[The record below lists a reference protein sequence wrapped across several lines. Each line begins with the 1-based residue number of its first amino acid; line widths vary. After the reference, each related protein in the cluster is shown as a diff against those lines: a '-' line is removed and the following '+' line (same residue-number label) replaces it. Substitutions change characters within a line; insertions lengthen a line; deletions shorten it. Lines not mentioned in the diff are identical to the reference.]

1 MALVIA
7 DRVKETTTTTGTG
20 TINLAGAASGFQ
32 SFVSGVGTTN
42 TTYYAITDANGAWE
56 IGIGTV
62 TDASPDT
69 LSRTTILA
77 SSTGAK
83 LSLSTGTHTVF
94 GTYPADAAVHLDAG
108 VNLTYGGVVI
118 ASGSAADG
126 AVQSTTALTNGQ
138 LLIGRTGNTP
148 STATLTGGTGV
159 DVTSASGSIT
169 VYLDLSEL
177 TTSTSDADGDYFV
190 VVDTDDNSK
199 KLTKAN
205 IDLNGFGGNLDVDR
219 GGTGAT
225 SFTDGGVLLGSGT
238 SAITAMAVLADGEII
253 IGDGTTDPVAL
264 AAFSASDGSLKVEY
278 GGTGAATLTDGGIL
292 VGAGTSAITALD
304 VLTNGQLLIGDG
316 SGAPAAGTLTAGE
329 GIDITNGAGSIE
341 ILGEDATT
349 SNKGIASFHTDNFSV
364 SSGAVTIKD
373 GGVDLAAEVTG
384 VLPVANGGTGGLA
397 SGSLLIGDGSGA
409 AAAAGLTAGE
419 GIDIST
425 GAGSIT
431 IDCEVA
437 TTSNLGVASFDTNH
451 FTVSSGA
458 VTIKAESIDLT
469 ADVTGVLPTANGGV
483 GALSNGQL
491 LIGSGGTGA
500 AGTLTAGE
508 GIDVTNA
515 AGSITIDGEDATTSN
530 KGIASFSS
538 DNFAVSSGA
547 VTIKDAGVD
556 LTAEVTGVLPTANG
570 GVGALSNGQL
580 LIGSGGTGTA
590 ATLTAGEGIDIT
602 TGAGSIEILGEN
614 ASTSNKGIASFNS
627 DQFSVSSGAVS
638 LVTGSSAGNILVCG
652 EGQTLSENDYIKVDS
667 GGGAVGRSYG
677 DTKTDLSLNN
687 VENTALSTWA
697 GSSNLTTVGVIGS
710 GSWNGDP
717 IDSSYISTSFA
728 NSKQDTLTFGQSSGN
743 ALKTEEAI
751 AENKVLVGGASNVK
765 ARSYSELKGDMSMGN
780 VENIAVSTYAGSTNM
795 TTMGTITTGTW
806 SATTIAINKGGTG
819 QTSYSNGEILVGG
832 DSGLAKTTITAGEG
846 IDVTNGDGTIEV
858 SGEDATSSNKG
869 IASFSTDNFSVSS
882 GAVTIKAGGV
892 DLTAEVTG
900 TLPLGNGGTGVTSLD
915 DITSANNLLT
925 VGAGAATIINGDVTL
940 TVNEGNF
947 NLDNI
952 GGVLGL
958 TDQVTGTLPI
968 ANGGTG
974 ATALDDITS
983 ANNLLTVGAG
993 ADTIIGGDVTLTVN
1007 EANIDHDAL
1016 TNFVANEHVDHSS
1029 VSITT
1034 GDGLTGGGDITSTRT
1049 LSVDLKSNGGLVIES
1064 EKVAVDLAASSIT
1077 GTLAVGDGG
1086 TGATT
1091 LNNLITLG
1099 THTTGNYVATVADA
1113 GEGTITVSGSGSET
1127 AAVTLDIADD
1137 SINSQHYVDG
1147 SIDTAHIADDQVT
1160 LAKMAGL
1167 ARGSIIYGNAS
1178 GDPAALSIGSDNYVL
1193 TSDGTDIAWEAAAS
1207 GGMSQFILEDDGGDE
1222 VSISNNEEVK
1232 FIGAGITTNWTDTS
1246 DGSDGDPFDMTFTID
1261 AAQTLITSI
1270 FATDLK
1276 LGEDNETKID
1286 FEDANQINFYTD
1298 NTKRMTLESSGA
1310 LTLTKA
1316 VYHPLAN
1323 AEEEPENDATLDFD
1337 LRKANYFDVELNAN
1351 ITDIDFKYGAI
1362 GQRFMIRFEQDAST
1376 GPYTIAWNA
1385 VTMDFDGGGSA
1396 VAVTISWPGGTAP
1409 TMTATDDKADT
1420 YGFVVRAEGHMDGFV
1435 IGQNMPVNDN

>member
-118 ASGSAADG
+118 ASGSDADG

-159 DVTSASGSIT
+159 DVTNASGSIT

-225 SFTDGGVLLGSGT
+225 SLTDGGVLLGSGT
-238 SAITAMAVLADGEII
+238 SPITAMAVLADGEII

-384 VLPVANGGTGGLA
+384 VLPVANGGSGGLA
-397 SGSLLIGDGSGA
+397 SGNLLIGDGSGA
-409 AAAAGLTAGE
+409 ATAAELTAGE
-419 GIDIST
+419 GIDVTS
-425 GAGSIT
+425 ASGSIT

-458 VTIKAESIDLT
+458 VTIKAASIDLT

-491 LIGSGGTGA
+491 LIGSGGTGT

-508 GIDVTNA
+508 GIDITNG

-638 LVTGSSAGNILVCG
+638 LVTGSSAGNVIVCADG
-652 EGQTLSENDYIKVDS
+652 ETLSENDYIKVDS

-697 GSSNLTTVGVIGS
+697 GSTNLTTVGTINS

-728 NSKQDTLTFGQSSGN
+728 NSKQDALTFGHSSGN

-751 AENKVLVGGASNVK
+751 AENKVLLGGASNVK
-765 ARSYSELKGDMSMGN
+765 GRTFAELKGDMSMGN

-806 SATTIAINKGGTG
+806 NATTIAPTKGGTG

-832 DSGLAKTTITAGEG
+832 DSGLAKATITAGEG
-846 IDVTNGDGTIEV
+846 IDITNGDGTITID
-858 SGEDATSSNKG
+858 GEDATSSNKG

-900 TLPLGNGGTGVTSLD
+900 TLPLGNGGTGATS
-915 DITSANNLLT
+915 
-925 VGAGAATIINGDVTL
+925 
-940 TVNEGNF
+940 
-947 NLDNI
+947 
-952 GGVLGL
+952 
-958 TDQVTGTLPI
+958 
-968 ANGGTG
+968 
-974 ATALDDITS
+974 LDDITS

-1007 EANIDHDAL
+1007 EGNFDLDNIGGVL
-1016 TNFVANEHVDHSS
+1016 
-1029 VSITT
+1029 
-1034 GDGLTGGGDITSTRT
+1034 GLTDQ
-1049 LSVDLKSNGGLVIES
+1049 V
-1064 EKVAVDLAASSIT
+1064 T
-1077 GTLAVGDGG
+1077 GTLPVANGG

-1113 GEGTITVSGSGSET
+1113 GDGTITVSGSGSEA

-1147 SIDTAHIADDQVT
+1147 SIDTAHIGDLQVTTAKIAADAVTGAKIADDAVDSEHYVDGSIDTAHIGDDQVTYAKMQHTSTDNRVLGAASAGAIGEVQVATDMIADDAVTYAKMQHTGTANRVLGAATAGAIGEVQVATAMIADDAVDGTKIADDAIDSEHYTDGSIDTAHIGDLQVTTGKIAADAITGAKLADDAVDSEHYTDGSIDTAHIADDQVT

-1167 ARGSIIYGNAS
+1167 TRGSIIYGNAS
-1178 GDPAALSIGSDNYVL
+1178 GNPAALSVGSNTYVL
-1193 TSDGTDIAWEAAAS
+1193 TSDGTDISWAS
-1207 GGMSQFILEDDGGDE
+1207 ASSGSARSVSGDTDNGVITWKTSDNTFVVESNLLFDGDKITITGGIKTNIESATDGSTVTFDLDTANTHTVTLAGNRE
-1222 VSISNNEEVK
+1222 LAISNEDAGQK
-1232 FIGAGITTNWTDTS
+1232 FIINLVQ
-1246 DGSDGDPFDMTFTID
+1246 DGSGSKTVTWFSTIKW
-1261 AAQTLITSI
+1261 A
-1270 FATDLK
+1270 
-1276 LGEDNETKID
+1276 
-1286 FEDANQINFYTD
+1286 
-1298 NTKRMTLESSGA
+1298 
-1310 LTLTKA
+1310 
-1316 VYHPLAN
+1316 
-1323 AEEEPENDATLDFD
+1323 
-1337 LRKANYFDVELNAN
+1337 
-1351 ITDIDFKYGAI
+1351 
-1362 GQRFMIRFEQDAST
+1362 
-1376 GPYTIAWNA
+1376 
-1385 VTMDFDGGGSA
+1385 GGSA
-1396 VAVTISWPGGTAP
+1396 PTLTTTAN
-1409 TMTATDDKADT
+1409 KADSF
-1420 YGFVVRAEGHMDGFV
+1420 GFLCTGTDAYYGFV
-1435 IGQNMPVNDN
+1435 IGQNI

>member
-7 DRVKETTTTTGTG
+7 DRVKETTTTTGTS
-20 TINLAGAASGFQ
+20 NLELACASSGFQ
-32 SFVSGVGTTN
+32 SFVSGIGTTN
-42 TTYYAITDANGAWE
+42 TTYYGLIDANGAWE

-83 LSLSTGTHTVF
+83 LSLSSGTHTVF
-94 GTYPADAAVHLDAG
+94 STYPSDRAVYMASAVSSLTENGVLLGVGSDADAAI
-108 VNLTYGGVVI
+108 T
-118 ASGSAADG
+118 
-126 AVQSTTALTNGQ
+126 
-138 LLIGRTGNTP
+138 
-148 STATLTGGTGV
+148 STAALGDGQIVIGATSGAPAPATITGGTGV
-159 DVTSASGSIT
+159 DITNGTNSIT
-169 VYLDLSEL
+169 VYLDLNEL
-177 TTSTSDADGDYFV
+177 TTSTSDGDGDYFV
-190 VVDTDDNSK
+190 VVDTSGNSK
-199 KLTKAN
+199 KLTKTN

-225 SFTDGGVLLGSGT
+225 SLTDGGVLLGSGT
-238 SAITAMAVLADGEII
+238 GAITAMAVLANGEII

-264 AAFSASDGSLKVEY
+264 AAFSASDGTLKVEY

-292 VGAGTSAITALD
+292 VGAGTGAITALD

-316 SGAPAAGTLTAGE
+316 SGAPAAATLTAGE

-384 VLPVANGGTGGLA
+384 VLPVANGGSGGLA

-409 AAAAGLTAGE
+409 ATAAELTAGE
-419 GIDIST
+419 GIDVTS
-425 GAGSIT
+425 ASGSIT

-437 TTSNLGVASFDTNH
+437 TTSNLGVASFDTDH
-451 FTVSSGA
+451 FTVSTGA
-458 VTIKAESIDLT
+458 VTIKAASIDLT
-469 ADVTGVLPTANGGV
+469 AD
-483 GALSNGQL
+483 
-491 LIGSGGTGA
+491 
-500 AGTLTAGE
+500 
-508 GIDVTNA
+508 
-515 AGSITIDGEDATTSN
+515 
-530 KGIASFSS
+530 
-538 DNFAVSSGA
+538 
-547 VTIKDAGVD
+547 
-556 LTAEVTGVLPTANG
+556 VTGVLPTANG

-590 ATLTAGEGIDIT
+590 ATLTAGEGIDVTNGAGSIT
-602 TGAGSIEILGEN
+602 ILAEDATTSNKGIASFSSDNFAVSSGAVTIKDGGVDLTAEVTGVLPAANGGTGSLSNGQLLIGDGSGAPTAATLTAGEGIDITNGSGSIEILGEN

-638 LVTGSSAGNILVCG
+638 LVTGSSSGNVIVCG
-652 EGQTLSENDYIKVDS
+652 DGGDLSENDFIKVDS

-677 DTKTDLSLNN
+677 DTKVDLSLNN

-697 GSSNLTTVGVIGS
+697 GSSNLTTVGTINS

-717 IDSSYISTSFA
+717 IDSSYISTSFI
-728 NSKQDTLTFGQSSGN
+728 NSKQDTLTFGHSSGN

-751 AENKVLVGGASNVK
+751 AENKVLLGGASNVK
-765 ARSYSELKGDMSMGN
+765 GRTFAELKGDMSMGN
-780 VENIAVSTYAGSTNM
+780 VENIAISTYAGSTNM
-795 TTMGTITTGTW
+795 VTMGTVTTGTW
-806 SATTIAINKGGTG
+806 SATTIAANKGGTG

-846 IDVTNGDGTIEV
+846 IDVTNGDGTIEI

-900 TLPLGNGGTGVTSLD
+900 TLPVGNGGTGVTSLD

-947 NLDNI
+947 DLDNI

-958 TDQVTGTLPI
+958 TDQVTGTLPV

-993 ADTIIGGDVTLTVN
+993 ADTVIGGDVTLTVN

-1016 TNFVANEHVDHSS
+1016 TNFVTNEHVNHTS
-1029 VSITT
+1029 VTLT
-1034 GDGLTGGGDITSTRT
+1034 AGDGLTGGGDISANRT
-1049 LSVDLKSNGGLVIES
+1049 FAVSVDDSTIE
-1064 EKVAVDLAASSIT
+1064 
-1077 GTLAVGDGG
+1077 
-1086 TGATT
+1086 
-1091 LNNLITLG
+1091 
-1099 THTTGNYVATVADA
+1099 
-1113 GEGTITVSGSGSET
+1113 
-1127 AAVTLDIADD
+1127 
-1137 SINSQHYVDG
+1137 INSDSLRVKDNG
-1147 SIDTAHIADDQVT
+1147 IT

-1167 ARGSIIYGNAS
+1167 TRGSIIYGDAS
-1178 GDPAALSIGSDNYVL
+1178 GDPAALAAGSDTYVL
-1193 TSDGTDIAWEAAAS
+1193 TSDGTDIAWAAAA
-1207 GGMSQFILEDDGGDE
+1207 GGGSMSQFILEDDSGDE

-1232 FIGAGITTNWTDTS
+1232 FIGAGITTNWTDVS
-1246 DGSDGDPFDMTFTID
+1246 PGSDGDPFDLTFTID

-1286 FEDANQINFYTD
+1286 FEDVNQINFYTD

-1323 AEEEPENDATLDFD
+1323 AEEEPENDVTLDFD
-1337 LRKANYFDVELNAN
+1337 LRKANYFDVELNSN

-1362 GQRFMIRFEQDAST
+1362 GQRFMIRFEQDASS
-1376 GPYTIAWNA
+1376 GPYTIAWDA

>member
-7 DRVKETTTTTGTG
+7 DRVKETTTTTGTS
-20 TINLAGAASGFQ
+20 NLELAGAASGFQ
-32 SFVSGVGTTN
+32 SFVSGIGTTN
-42 TTYYAITDANGAWE
+42 TTYYGLIDANGAWE

-83 LSLSTGTHTVF
+83 LSLSSGTHTVF
-94 GTYPADAAVHLDAG
+94 STYPSDRAVYMASAVSSLTENGVLLGVGSDADAAI
-108 VNLTYGGVVI
+108 T
-118 ASGSAADG
+118 
-126 AVQSTTALTNGQ
+126 
-138 LLIGRTGNTP
+138 
-148 STATLTGGTGV
+148 STAALGDGQIVIGATSGAPAPATITGGTGV
-159 DVTSASGSIT
+159 DITNGTNSIT
-169 VYLDLSEL
+169 VYLDLNEL
-177 TTSTSDADGDYFV
+177 TTSTSDGDGDYFV
-190 VVDTDDNSK
+190 VVDTSGNSK
-199 KLTKAN
+199 KLTKTN

-225 SFTDGGVLLGSGT
+225 SLTDGGVLLGSGT
-238 SAITAMAVLADGEII
+238 GAITAMAVLANGEII

-264 AAFSASDGSLKVEY
+264 AAFSASDGTLKVEY

-292 VGAGTSAITALD
+292 VGAGTGAITALD

-316 SGAPAAGTLTAGE
+316 SGAPAAATLTAGE

-384 VLPVANGGTGGLA
+384 VLPVANGGSGGLA

-409 AAAAGLTAGE
+409 ATAAELTAGE
-419 GIDIST
+419 GIDVTS
-425 GAGSIT
+425 ASGSIT

-437 TTSNLGVASFDTNH
+437 TTSNLGVASFDTDH
-451 FTVSSGA
+451 FTVSTGA
-458 VTIKAESIDLT
+458 VTIKAASIDLT
-469 ADVTGVLPTANGGV
+469 AD
-483 GALSNGQL
+483 
-491 LIGSGGTGA
+491 
-500 AGTLTAGE
+500 
-508 GIDVTNA
+508 
-515 AGSITIDGEDATTSN
+515 
-530 KGIASFSS
+530 
-538 DNFAVSSGA
+538 
-547 VTIKDAGVD
+547 
-556 LTAEVTGVLPTANG
+556 VTGVLPTANG

-590 ATLTAGEGIDIT
+590 ATLTAGEGIDVTNGAGSIT
-602 TGAGSIEILGEN
+602 ILAEDATTSNKGIASFSSDNFAVSSGAVTIKDGGVDLTAEVTGVLPAANGGTGSLSNGQLLIGDGSGAPTAATLTAGEGIDITNGSGSIEILGEN

-638 LVTGSSAGNILVCG
+638 LVTGSSSGNVIVCG
-652 EGQTLSENDYIKVDS
+652 DGGDLSENDFIKVDS

-677 DTKTDLSLNN
+677 DTKVDLSLNN

-697 GSSNLTTVGVIGS
+697 GSSNLTTVGTINS

-717 IDSSYISTSFA
+717 IDSSYISTSFI
-728 NSKQDTLTFGQSSGN
+728 NSKQDTLTFGHSSGN

-751 AENKVLVGGASNVK
+751 AENKVLLGGASNVK
-765 ARSYSELKGDMSMGN
+765 GRTFAELKGDMSMGN
-780 VENIAVSTYAGSTNM
+780 VENIAISTYAGSTNM
-795 TTMGTITTGTW
+795 VTMGTVTTGTW
-806 SATTIAINKGGTG
+806 SATTIAANKGGTG

-846 IDVTNGDGTIEV
+846 IDVTNGDGTIEI

-900 TLPLGNGGTGVTSLD
+900 TLPVGNGGTGVTSLD

-947 NLDNI
+947 DLDNI

-958 TDQVTGTLPI
+958 TDQVTGTLPV

-993 ADTIIGGDVTLTVN
+993 ADTVIGGDVTLTVN

-1016 TNFVANEHVDHSS
+1016 TNFVTNEHVNHTS
-1029 VSITT
+1029 VTLT
-1034 GDGLTGGGDITSTRT
+1034 AGDGLTGGGDISANRT
-1049 LSVDLKSNGGLVIES
+1049 FAVSVDDSTIE
-1064 EKVAVDLAASSIT
+1064 
-1077 GTLAVGDGG
+1077 
-1086 TGATT
+1086 
-1091 LNNLITLG
+1091 
-1099 THTTGNYVATVADA
+1099 
-1113 GEGTITVSGSGSET
+1113 
-1127 AAVTLDIADD
+1127 
-1137 SINSQHYVDG
+1137 INSDSLRVKDNG
-1147 SIDTAHIADDQVT
+1147 IT

-1167 ARGSIIYGNAS
+1167 TRGSIIYGDAS
-1178 GDPAALSIGSDNYVL
+1178 GDPAALAAGSDTYVL
-1193 TSDGTDIAWEAAAS
+1193 TSDGTDIAWAAAA
-1207 GGMSQFILEDDGGDE
+1207 GGGSMSQFILEDDSGDE

-1232 FIGAGITTNWTDTS
+1232 FIGAGITTNWTDVS
-1246 DGSDGDPFDMTFTID
+1246 PGSDGDPFDLTFTID

-1286 FEDANQINFYTD
+1286 FEDVNQINFYTD

-1323 AEEEPENDATLDFD
+1323 AEEEPENDVTLDFD
-1337 LRKANYFDVELNAN
+1337 LRKANYFDVELNSN

-1362 GQRFMIRFEQDAST
+1362 GQRFMIRFEQDASS
-1376 GPYTIAWNA
+1376 GPYTIAWDA

-1409 TMTATDDKADT
+1409 TMTATDDKADP

>member
-118 ASGSAADG
+118 ASGSDADG

-159 DVTSASGSIT
+159 DVTNASGSIT

-225 SFTDGGVLLGSGT
+225 SLTDGGVLLGSGT
-238 SAITAMAVLADGEII
+238 SPITAMAVLADGEII

-384 VLPVANGGTGGLA
+384 VLPVANGGSGGLA

-409 AAAAGLTAGE
+409 ATAAELTAGE
-419 GIDIST
+419 GIDVTS
-425 GAGSIT
+425 ASGSIT

-458 VTIKAESIDLT
+458 VTIKAASIDLT

-491 LIGSGGTGA
+491 LIGSGGTGT

-508 GIDVTNA
+508 GIDITNG

-638 LVTGSSAGNILVCG
+638 LVTGSSAGNVIVCADG
-652 EGQTLSENDYIKVDS
+652 ETLSENDFIKVDS

-697 GSSNLTTVGVIGS
+697 GSTNLTTVGTINS

-728 NSKQDTLTFGQSSGN
+728 NSKQDALTFGHSSGN

-751 AENKVLVGGASNVK
+751 AENKVLLGGASNVK
-765 ARSYSELKGDMSMGN
+765 GRTFAELKGDMSMGN

-806 SATTIAINKGGTG
+806 NATTIAPTKGGTG

-846 IDVTNGDGTIEV
+846 IDVTNGDGTIEI

-900 TLPLGNGGTGVTSLD
+900 TLPLGNGGTGATS
-915 DITSANNLLT
+915 
-925 VGAGAATIINGDVTL
+925 
-940 TVNEGNF
+940 
-947 NLDNI
+947 
-952 GGVLGL
+952 
-958 TDQVTGTLPI
+958 
-968 ANGGTG
+968 
-974 ATALDDITS
+974 LDDITS

-1007 EANIDHDAL
+1007 EGNFDLDNIGGVL
-1016 TNFVANEHVDHSS
+1016 
-1029 VSITT
+1029 
-1034 GDGLTGGGDITSTRT
+1034 GLTDQ
-1049 LSVDLKSNGGLVIES
+1049 V
-1064 EKVAVDLAASSIT
+1064 T
-1077 GTLAVGDGG
+1077 GTLPVANGG

-1113 GEGTITVSGSGSET
+1113 GDGTITVSGSGSEA

-1147 SIDTAHIADDQVT
+1147 SIDTAHIGDLQVTTAKIAADAVTGAKIADDAVDSEHYVDGSIDTAHIGDDQVTYAKMQHTSTDNRVLGAASAGAIGEVQVATDMIADDAVTYAKMQHTGTANRVLGAATAGAIGEVQVATAMIADDAVDGTKIADDAIDSEHYTDGSIDTAHIGDLQVTTGKIAADAITGAKLADDAVDSEHYTDGSIDTAHIADDQVT

-1167 ARGSIIYGNAS
+1167 TRGSIIYGNAS
-1178 GDPAALSIGSDNYVL
+1178 GNPAALSVGSNTYVL
-1193 TSDGTDIAWEAAAS
+1193 TSDGTDISWAS
-1207 GGMSQFILEDDGGDE
+1207 ASSGSARSVSGDTDNGVITWKTSDNTFVVESNLLFDGDKITITGGIKTNIESATDGSTVTFDLDTANTHTVTLAGNRE
-1222 VSISNNEEVK
+1222 LAISNEDAGQK
-1232 FIGAGITTNWTDTS
+1232 FIINLVQ
-1246 DGSDGDPFDMTFTID
+1246 DGSGSKTVTWFSTIKW
-1261 AAQTLITSI
+1261 A
-1270 FATDLK
+1270 
-1276 LGEDNETKID
+1276 
-1286 FEDANQINFYTD
+1286 
-1298 NTKRMTLESSGA
+1298 
-1310 LTLTKA
+1310 
-1316 VYHPLAN
+1316 
-1323 AEEEPENDATLDFD
+1323 
-1337 LRKANYFDVELNAN
+1337 
-1351 ITDIDFKYGAI
+1351 
-1362 GQRFMIRFEQDAST
+1362 
-1376 GPYTIAWNA
+1376 
-1385 VTMDFDGGGSA
+1385 GGSA
-1396 VAVTISWPGGTAP
+1396 PTLTTTAN
-1409 TMTATDDKADT
+1409 KADSF
-1420 YGFVVRAEGHMDGFV
+1420 GFLCTGTDAYYGFV
-1435 IGQNMPVNDN
+1435 IGQNI

>member
-7 DRVKETTTTTGTG
+7 DRVKETTTTTGTS
-20 TINLAGAASGFQ
+20 NLELAGAASGFQ
-32 SFVSGVGTTN
+32 SFVSGIGTTN
-42 TTYYAITDANGAWE
+42 TTYYGLIDANGAWE

-83 LSLSTGTHTVF
+83 LSLSSGTHTVF
-94 GTYPADAAVHLDAG
+94 STYPSDRAVYMASAVSSLTENGVLLGVGSDADAAI
-108 VNLTYGGVVI
+108 T
-118 ASGSAADG
+118 
-126 AVQSTTALTNGQ
+126 
-138 LLIGRTGNTP
+138 
-148 STATLTGGTGV
+148 STAALGDGQIVIGATSGAPAPATITGGTGV
-159 DVTSASGSIT
+159 DITNGTNSIT
-169 VYLDLSEL
+169 VYLDLNEL
-177 TTSTSDADGDYFV
+177 TTSTSDGDGDYFV
-190 VVDTDDNSK
+190 VVDTSGNSK
-199 KLTKAN
+199 KLTKTN

-225 SFTDGGVLLGSGT
+225 SLTDGGVLLGSGT
-238 SAITAMAVLADGEII
+238 GAITAMAVLANGEII

-264 AAFSASDGSLKVEY
+264 AAFSASDGTLKVEY

-292 VGAGTSAITALD
+292 VGAGTGAITALD

-316 SGAPAAGTLTAGE
+316 SGAPAAATLTAGE

-341 ILGEDATT
+341 LLGEDATT

-384 VLPVANGGTGGLA
+384 VLPVANGGSGGLA
-397 SGSLLIGDGSGA
+397 SGRLLIGDGSGA
-409 AAAAGLTAGE
+409 ATAAELTAGE
-419 GIDIST
+419 GIDVTS
-425 GAGSIT
+425 ASGSIT

-437 TTSNLGVASFDTNH
+437 TTSNLGVASFDTDH
-451 FTVSSGA
+451 FTVSTGA
-458 VTIKAESIDLT
+458 VTIKAASIDLT
-469 ADVTGVLPTANGGV
+469 AD
-483 GALSNGQL
+483 
-491 LIGSGGTGA
+491 
-500 AGTLTAGE
+500 
-508 GIDVTNA
+508 
-515 AGSITIDGEDATTSN
+515 
-530 KGIASFSS
+530 
-538 DNFAVSSGA
+538 
-547 VTIKDAGVD
+547 
-556 LTAEVTGVLPTANG
+556 VTGVLPTANG

-590 ATLTAGEGIDIT
+590 ATLTAGEGIDVTNGAGSIT
-602 TGAGSIEILGEN
+602 ILAEDATTSNKGIASFSSDNFAVSSGAVTIKDGGVDLTAEVTGVLPAANGGTGSLSNGQLLIGDGSGAPTAATLTAGEGIDITNGSGSIEILGEN

-638 LVTGSSAGNILVCG
+638 LVTGSSSGNVIVCG
-652 EGQTLSENDYIKVDS
+652 DGGDLSENDFIKVDS

-677 DTKTDLSLNN
+677 DTKVDLSLNN

-697 GSSNLTTVGVIGS
+697 GSSNLTTVGTINS

-717 IDSSYISTSFA
+717 IDSSYISTSFI
-728 NSKQDTLTFGQSSGN
+728 NSKQDTLTFGHSSGN

-751 AENKVLVGGASNVK
+751 AENKVLLGGASNVK
-765 ARSYSELKGDMSMGN
+765 GRTFAELKGDMSMGN
-780 VENIAVSTYAGSTNM
+780 VENIAISTYAGSTNM
-795 TTMGTITTGTW
+795 VTMGTVTTGTW
-806 SATTIAINKGGTG
+806 SATTIAANKGGTG

-846 IDVTNGDGTIEV
+846 IDVTNGDGTIEI

-900 TLPLGNGGTGVTSLD
+900 TLPVGNGGTGVTSLD

-947 NLDNI
+947 DLDNI

-958 TDQVTGTLPI
+958 TDQVTGTLPV

-993 ADTIIGGDVTLTVN
+993 ADTVIGGDVTLTVN

-1016 TNFVANEHVDHSS
+1016 TNFVTNEHVNHTS
-1029 VSITT
+1029 VTLT
-1034 GDGLTGGGDITSTRT
+1034 AGDGLTGGGDISANRT
-1049 LSVDLKSNGGLVIES
+1049 FAVSVDDSTIE
-1064 EKVAVDLAASSIT
+1064 
-1077 GTLAVGDGG
+1077 
-1086 TGATT
+1086 
-1091 LNNLITLG
+1091 
-1099 THTTGNYVATVADA
+1099 
-1113 GEGTITVSGSGSET
+1113 
-1127 AAVTLDIADD
+1127 
-1137 SINSQHYVDG
+1137 INSDSLRVKDNG
-1147 SIDTAHIADDQVT
+1147 IT

-1167 ARGSIIYGNAS
+1167 TRGSIIYGDAS
-1178 GDPAALSIGSDNYVL
+1178 GDPAALAAGSDTYVL
-1193 TSDGTDIAWEAAAS
+1193 TSDGTDIAWAAAA
-1207 GGMSQFILEDDGGDE
+1207 GGRSMSQFILEDDSGDE

-1232 FIGAGITTNWTDTS
+1232 FIGAGITTNWTDVS
-1246 DGSDGDPFDMTFTID
+1246 PGSDGDPFDLTFTID

-1286 FEDANQINFYTD
+1286 FEDVNQINFYTD

-1323 AEEEPENDATLDFD
+1323 AEEEPENDVTLDFD
-1337 LRKANYFDVELNAN
+1337 LRKANYFDVELNSN

-1362 GQRFMIRFEQDAST
+1362 GQRFMIRFEQDASS
-1376 GPYTIAWNA
+1376 GPYTIAWDA

>member
-118 ASGSAADG
+118 ASGSDADG

-159 DVTSASGSIT
+159 DVTNASGSIT

-225 SFTDGGVLLGSGT
+225 SLTDGGVLLGSGT
-238 SAITAMAVLADGEII
+238 SPITAMAVLADGEII

-384 VLPVANGGTGGLA
+384 VLPVANGGSGGLA
-397 SGSLLIGDGSGA
+397 SGNLLIGDGSGA
-409 AAAAGLTAGE
+409 ATAAELTAGE
-419 GIDIST
+419 GIDVTS
-425 GAGSIT
+425 ASGSIT

-458 VTIKAESIDLT
+458 VTIKAASIDLT

-491 LIGSGGTGA
+491 LIGSGGTGT

-508 GIDVTNA
+508 GIDITNG

-638 LVTGSSAGNILVCG
+638 LVTGSSAGNVIVCG
-652 EGQTLSENDYIKVDS
+652 DGETLSENDYIKVDS

-697 GSSNLTTVGVIGS
+697 GSTNLTTVGTINS

-728 NSKQDTLTFGQSSGN
+728 NSKQDALTFGHSSGN

-751 AENKVLVGGASNVK
+751 AENKVLLGGASNVK
-765 ARSYSELKGDMSMGN
+765 GRTFAELKGDMSMGN

-806 SATTIAINKGGTG
+806 NATTIAPTKGGTG

-832 DSGLAKTTITAGEG
+832 DSGLAKATITAGEG
-846 IDVTNGDGTIEV
+846 IDITNGDGTITID
-858 SGEDATSSNKG
+858 GEDATSSNKG

-900 TLPLGNGGTGVTSLD
+900 TLPLGNGGTGATS
-915 DITSANNLLT
+915 
-925 VGAGAATIINGDVTL
+925 
-940 TVNEGNF
+940 
-947 NLDNI
+947 
-952 GGVLGL
+952 
-958 TDQVTGTLPI
+958 
-968 ANGGTG
+968 
-974 ATALDDITS
+974 LDDITS

-1007 EANIDHDAL
+1007 EGNFDLDNIGGVL
-1016 TNFVANEHVDHSS
+1016 
-1029 VSITT
+1029 
-1034 GDGLTGGGDITSTRT
+1034 GLTDQ
-1049 LSVDLKSNGGLVIES
+1049 V
-1064 EKVAVDLAASSIT
+1064 T
-1077 GTLAVGDGG
+1077 GTLPVANGG

-1113 GEGTITVSGSGSET
+1113 GDGTITVSGSGSEA

-1147 SIDTAHIADDQVT
+1147 SIDTAHIGDLQVTTAKIAADAVTGAKIADDAVDSEHYVDGSIDTAHIGDDQVTYAKMQHTSTDNRVLGAASAGAIGEVQVATDMIADDAVTYAKMQHTGTANRVLGAATAGAIGEVQVATAMIADDAVDGTKIADDAIDSEHYTDGSIDTAHIGDLQVTTGKIAADAITGAKLADDAVDSEHYTDGSIDTAHIADDQVT

-1167 ARGSIIYGNAS
+1167 TRGSIIYGNAS
-1178 GDPAALSIGSDNYVL
+1178 GNPAALSVGSNTYVL
-1193 TSDGTDIAWEAAAS
+1193 TSDGTDISWAS
-1207 GGMSQFILEDDGGDE
+1207 ASSGSARSVSGDTDNGVITWKTSDNTFVVESNLLFDGDKITITGGIKTNIESATDGSTVTFDLDTANTHTVTLAGNRE
-1222 VSISNNEEVK
+1222 LAISNEDAGQK
-1232 FIGAGITTNWTDTS
+1232 FIINLVQ
-1246 DGSDGDPFDMTFTID
+1246 DGSGSKTVTWFSTIKW
-1261 AAQTLITSI
+1261 A
-1270 FATDLK
+1270 
-1276 LGEDNETKID
+1276 
-1286 FEDANQINFYTD
+1286 
-1298 NTKRMTLESSGA
+1298 
-1310 LTLTKA
+1310 
-1316 VYHPLAN
+1316 
-1323 AEEEPENDATLDFD
+1323 
-1337 LRKANYFDVELNAN
+1337 
-1351 ITDIDFKYGAI
+1351 
-1362 GQRFMIRFEQDAST
+1362 
-1376 GPYTIAWNA
+1376 
-1385 VTMDFDGGGSA
+1385 GGSA
-1396 VAVTISWPGGTAP
+1396 PTLTTTAN
-1409 TMTATDDKADT
+1409 KADSF
-1420 YGFVVRAEGHMDGFV
+1420 GFLCTGTDAYYGFV
-1435 IGQNMPVNDN
+1435 IGQNI

>member
-7 DRVKETTTTTGTG
+7 DRVKETTTTTGTS
-20 TINLAGAASGFQ
+20 NLELAGAASGFQ
-32 SFVSGVGTTN
+32 SFVSGIGTTN
-42 TTYYAITDANGAWE
+42 TTYYGLIDANGAWE

-83 LSLSTGTHTVF
+83 LSLSSGTHTVF
-94 GTYPADAAVHLDAG
+94 STYPSDRAVYMASAVSSLTENGVLLGVGSDADAAI
-108 VNLTYGGVVI
+108 T
-118 ASGSAADG
+118 
-126 AVQSTTALTNGQ
+126 
-138 LLIGRTGNTP
+138 
-148 STATLTGGTGV
+148 STAALGDGQIVIGATSGAPAPATITGGTGV
-159 DVTSASGSIT
+159 DITNGTNSIT
-169 VYLDLSEL
+169 VYLDLNEL
-177 TTSTSDADGDYFV
+177 TTSTSDGDGDYFV
-190 VVDTDDNSK
+190 VVDTSGNSK
-199 KLTKAN
+199 KLTKTN

-225 SFTDGGVLLGSGT
+225 SLTDGGVLLGSGT
-238 SAITAMAVLADGEII
+238 GAITAMAVLANGEII

-264 AAFSASDGSLKVEY
+264 AAFSASDGTLKVEY

-292 VGAGTSAITALD
+292 VGAGTGAITALD

-316 SGAPAAGTLTAGE
+316 SGAPAAATLTAGE

-384 VLPVANGGTGGLA
+384 VLPVANGGSGGLA
-397 SGSLLIGDGSGA
+397 SGNLLIGDGSGA
-409 AAAAGLTAGE
+409 ATAAELTAGE
-419 GIDIST
+419 GIDVTS
-425 GAGSIT
+425 ASGSIT

-437 TTSNLGVASFDTNH
+437 TTSNLGVASFDTDH
-451 FTVSSGA
+451 FTVSTGA
-458 VTIKAESIDLT
+458 VTIKAASIDLT
-469 ADVTGVLPTANGGV
+469 AD
-483 GALSNGQL
+483 
-491 LIGSGGTGA
+491 
-500 AGTLTAGE
+500 
-508 GIDVTNA
+508 
-515 AGSITIDGEDATTSN
+515 
-530 KGIASFSS
+530 
-538 DNFAVSSGA
+538 
-547 VTIKDAGVD
+547 
-556 LTAEVTGVLPTANG
+556 VTGVLPTANG

-590 ATLTAGEGIDIT
+590 ATLTAGEGIDVTNGAGSIT
-602 TGAGSIEILGEN
+602 ILAEDATTSNKGIASFSSDNFAVSSGAVTIKDGGVDLTAEVTGVLPAANGGTGSLSNGQLLIGDGSGAPTAATLTAGEGIDITNGSGSIEILGEN

-638 LVTGSSAGNILVCG
+638 LVTGSSSGNVIVCG
-652 EGQTLSENDYIKVDS
+652 DGGDLSENDFIKVDS

-677 DTKTDLSLNN
+677 DTKVDLSLNN

-697 GSSNLTTVGVIGS
+697 GSSNLTTVGTINS

-717 IDSSYISTSFA
+717 IDSSYISTSFI
-728 NSKQDTLTFGQSSGN
+728 NSKQDTLTFGHSSGN

-751 AENKVLVGGASNVK
+751 AENKVLLGGASNVK
-765 ARSYSELKGDMSMGN
+765 GRTFAELKGDMSMGN
-780 VENIAVSTYAGSTNM
+780 VENIAISTYAGSTNM
-795 TTMGTITTGTW
+795 VTMGTVTTGTW
-806 SATTIAINKGGTG
+806 SATTIAANKGGTG

-846 IDVTNGDGTIEV
+846 IDVTNGDGTIEI

-900 TLPLGNGGTGVTSLD
+900 TLPVGNGGTGVTSLD

-947 NLDNI
+947 DLDNI

-993 ADTIIGGDVTLTVN
+993 ADTVIGGDVTLTVN

-1016 TNFVANEHVDHSS
+1016 TNFVTNEHVNHTS
-1029 VSITT
+1029 VTLT
-1034 GDGLTGGGDITSTRT
+1034 AGDGLTGGGDISANRT
-1049 LSVDLKSNGGLVIES
+1049 FAVSVDDSTIE
-1064 EKVAVDLAASSIT
+1064 
-1077 GTLAVGDGG
+1077 
-1086 TGATT
+1086 
-1091 LNNLITLG
+1091 
-1099 THTTGNYVATVADA
+1099 
-1113 GEGTITVSGSGSET
+1113 
-1127 AAVTLDIADD
+1127 
-1137 SINSQHYVDG
+1137 INSDSLRVKDNG
-1147 SIDTAHIADDQVT
+1147 IT

-1167 ARGSIIYGNAS
+1167 TRGSIIYGDAS
-1178 GDPAALSIGSDNYVL
+1178 GDPAALAAGSDTYVL
-1193 TSDGTDIAWEAAAS
+1193 TSDGTDIAWAAAA
-1207 GGMSQFILEDDGGDE
+1207 GGGSMSQFILEDDSGDE

-1232 FIGAGITTNWTDTS
+1232 FIGAGITTNWTDVS
-1246 DGSDGDPFDMTFTID
+1246 PGSDGDPFDLTFTID

-1286 FEDANQINFYTD
+1286 FEDVNQINFYTD

-1323 AEEEPENDATLDFD
+1323 AEEEPENDVTLDFD
-1337 LRKANYFDVELNAN
+1337 LRKANYFDVELNSN

-1362 GQRFMIRFEQDAST
+1362 GQRFMIRFEQDASS
-1376 GPYTIAWNA
+1376 GPYTIAWDA

>member
-42 TTYYAITDANGAWE
+42 TTYYTITDANGAWE

-83 LSLSTGTHTVF
+83 LSLSSGTHTVF
-94 GTYPADAAVHLDAG
+94 GTYPADAAVYLDAG

-118 ASGSAADG
+118 ASGSDADG

-148 STATLTGGTGV
+148 STGTLTGGTGV
-159 DVTSASGSIT
+159 DVTNASGSIT

-225 SFTDGGVLLGSGT
+225 SLTDGGVLLGSGT

-264 AAFSASDGSLKVEY
+264 AAFSASDGTLKVAH
-278 GGTGAATLTDGGIL
+278 GGTGAASLTDGGIL
-292 VGAGTSAITALD
+292 VGAGTSAITALA

-316 SGAPAAGTLTAGE
+316 SGAPAAATLTAGE

-384 VLPVANGGTGGLA
+384 VLPVANGGSGGLA

-409 AAAAGLTAGE
+409 ATAAELTAGE
-419 GIDIST
+419 GIDITS
-425 GAGSIT
+425 ASGSIT
-431 IDCEVA
+431 IDCELA

-458 VTIKAESIDLT
+458 VTIKAASIDLT
-469 ADVTGVLPTANGGV
+469 AD
-483 GALSNGQL
+483 
-491 LIGSGGTGA
+491 
-500 AGTLTAGE
+500 
-508 GIDVTNA
+508 
-515 AGSITIDGEDATTSN
+515 
-530 KGIASFSS
+530 
-538 DNFAVSSGA
+538 
-547 VTIKDAGVD
+547 
-556 LTAEVTGVLPTANG
+556 VTGVLPTANG

-590 ATLTAGEGIDIT
+590 ATLTAGEGIDVTNGAGSIT
-602 TGAGSIEILGEN
+602 IDGEDATTSNKGIASFSSDNFAVSSGAVTIKDGGVDLTAEVTGVLPAANGGTGSLSNGQLLIGDGSGAPTAATLTAGEGIDITNGSGSIEILGED

-638 LVTGSSAGNILVCG
+638 LVTGSSAGNVVVCG
-652 EGQTLSENDYIKVDS
+652 DGETLSENDYLKVDDA
-667 GGGAVGRSYG
+667 GGAVGKSYG
-677 DTKTDLSLNN
+677 DVKVDLSLNN

-697 GSSNLTTVGVIGS
+697 GSTNLTTVGTINS

-728 NSKQDTLTFGQSSGN
+728 NSKQDTLTFGHSSGN

-751 AENKVLVGGASNVK
+751 AENKVLLGGASNVK
-765 ARSYSELKGDMSMGN
+765 GRTFSELKSDMSMGN
-780 VENIAVSTYAGSTNM
+780 VENIAISTYAGSTNM

-806 SATTIAINKGGTG
+806 SATTIAANKGGTG
-819 QTSYSNGEILVGG
+819 QTSYANGEILVGG

-846 IDVTNGDGTIEV
+846 IDVTNGDGTIEI

-900 TLPLGNGGTGVTSLD
+900 TLPVANGGTGATSLD

-925 VGAGAATIINGDVTL
+925 VTAGADTIIGGDVTL

-947 NLDNI
+947 DLDNI

-958 TDQVTGTLPI
+958 TDQVTGTLP
-968 ANGGTG
+968 
-974 ATALDDITS
+974 
-983 ANNLLTVGAG
+983 
-993 ADTIIGGDVTLTVN
+993 
-1007 EANIDHDAL
+1007 
-1016 TNFVANEHVDHSS
+1016 VAN
-1029 VSITT
+1029 
-1034 GDGLTGGGDITSTRT
+1034 
-1049 LSVDLKSNGGLVIES
+1049 
-1064 EKVAVDLAASSIT
+1064 
-1077 GTLAVGDGG
+1077 GG

-1113 GEGTITVSGSGSET
+1113 GDGTITVSGSGSEA

-1137 SINSQHYVDG
+1137 SINSQHYVDGSIDTAHIGDLQVTTAKIAADAVTGAKIADDAVDSEHYVDGSIDTAHIGDDQVTYAKMQHTSTDNRVLGAASAGAIGEVQVATDMIADDAVTYAKMQHTGTANRVLGAATAGTIGEVQVATAMIADDAVDGTKIADDAIDSEHYTDG

-1167 ARGSIIYGNAS
+1167 ARGSIIYGDAS
-1178 GDPAALSIGSDNYVL
+1178 GNPAALSVGSNTYVL
-1193 TSDGTDIAWEAAAS
+1193 TSDGTDISWAS
-1207 GGMSQFILEDDGGDE
+1207 ASSGSARSVSGDTDNGVITWKTSDNTFVVESNLLFDGDKITITGGVKTNMESATDGSTVTFDLDTANTHTVTLGGNRALA
-1222 VSISNNEEVK
+1222 ISNEDAGQK
-1232 FIGAGITTNWTDTS
+1232 FIINLVQ
-1246 DGSDGDPFDMTFTID
+1246 DGSGSKTVTWFNTIKW
-1261 AAQTLITSI
+1261 A
-1270 FATDLK
+1270 
-1276 LGEDNETKID
+1276 
-1286 FEDANQINFYTD
+1286 
-1298 NTKRMTLESSGA
+1298 
-1310 LTLTKA
+1310 
-1316 VYHPLAN
+1316 
-1323 AEEEPENDATLDFD
+1323 
-1337 LRKANYFDVELNAN
+1337 
-1351 ITDIDFKYGAI
+1351 
-1362 GQRFMIRFEQDAST
+1362 
-1376 GPYTIAWNA
+1376 
-1385 VTMDFDGGGSA
+1385 GGSA
-1396 VAVTISWPGGTAP
+1396 PTLTTTAN
-1409 TMTATDDKADT
+1409 KADSF
-1420 YGFVVRAEGHMDGFV
+1420 GFLCTGTDAYYGFV
-1435 IGQNMPVNDN
+1435 IGQNI

>member
-1 MALVIA
+1 VALVIA

-20 TINLAGAASGFQ
+20 TVNLAGAASGFQ

-42 TTYYAITDANGAWE
+42 TTYYGLIDANGAWE

-83 LSLSTGTHTVF
+83 LSLSSGTHTVF
-94 GTYPADAAVHLDAG
+94 STYPSDRAVYMASAVTSLNENGVVIGVGSDADAAI
-108 VNLTYGGVVI
+108 T
-118 ASGSAADG
+118 
-126 AVQSTTALTNGQ
+126 
-138 LLIGRTGNTP
+138 
-148 STATLTGGTGV
+148 STAALGDGQIVIGATSGAPIPATITGGTGV
-159 DVTSASGSIT
+159 DITNGTNSIT
-169 VYLDLSEL
+169 VYLDLNEL
-177 TTSTSDADGDYFV
+177 TTSTSDGDGDYFV
-190 VVDTDDNSK
+190 VVDTSGNSK

-225 SFTDGGVLLGSGT
+225 SLTDGGVLLGSGT

-264 AAFSASDGSLKVEY
+264 DAFSASDGTLKVAH

-292 VGAGTSAITALD
+292 VGAGTSAITALA

-316 SGAPAAGTLTAGE
+316 SGAPAAATLTAGE

-349 SNKGIASFHTDNFSV
+349 SNKGIASFNSDNFSV

-384 VLPVANGGTGGLA
+384 VLPVANGGSGGLA

-409 AAAAGLTAGE
+409 ATAAGLTAGE

-431 IDCEVA
+431 IDCELA

-458 VTIKAESIDLT
+458 VTIKAASIDLT

-491 LIGSGGTGA
+491 LIGSGGTGTA
-500 AGTLTAGE
+500 ATLTAGE
-508 GIDVTNA
+508 GIDVTNG
-515 AGSITIDGEDATTSN
+515 AGSITILGEDATTSN

-556 LTAEVTGVLPTANG
+556 LTAEVTGVLPAANG
-570 GVGALSNGQL
+570 GTGSLSNGQL
-580 LIGSGGTGTA
+580 LIGDGSGAPTA

-602 TGAGSIEILGEN
+602 NGSGSITILGEN

-638 LVTGSSAGNILVCG
+638 LVTGLSSGNVLVCG
-652 EGQTLSENDYIKVDS
+652 DGGDLSENDFIKMDS
-667 GGGAVGRSYG
+667 GGGAVGRAYG
-677 DTKTDLSLNN
+677 DVKTDLSLNN
-687 VENTALSTWA
+687 VENQALSTWA
-697 GSSNLTTVGVIGS
+697 GSSNLTTVGTIGS

-728 NSKQDTLTFGQSSGN
+728 NSKQDSLTFGTSSGN

-751 AENKVLVGGASNVK
+751 AENKVLLGGASNVK
-765 ARSYSELKGDMSMGN
+765 GRTFAELKGDMSMGN
-780 VENIAVSTYAGSTNM
+780 VENIAISTYAGSTNM
-795 TTMGTITTGTW
+795 VTMGTVTTGTW
-806 SATTIAINKGGTG
+806 SATTIAANKGGTG
-819 QTSYSNGEILVGG
+819 QTSYASGEILIGG
-832 DSGLAKTTITAGEG
+832 SSGLAKTTITAGEG
-846 IDVTNGDGTIEV
+846 IDITNGDGTITV
-858 SGEDATSSNKG
+858 AGEDATSSNKG

-900 TLPLGNGGTGVTSLD
+900 TLPLGNGGTGATSLD

-925 VGAGAATIINGDVTL
+925 VGAGSDTIIGGDVTL

-947 NLDNI
+947 DLDNI
-952 GGVLGL
+952 GGSLGL

-1016 TNFVANEHVDHSS
+1016 TNFVANEHVNHTS
-1029 VSITT
+1029 VTLT
-1034 GDGLTGGGDITSTRT
+1034 AGDGLTGGGDISANRT
-1049 LSVDLKSNGGLVIES
+1049 FAVSVDDSTIE
-1064 EKVAVDLAASSIT
+1064 
-1077 GTLAVGDGG
+1077 
-1086 TGATT
+1086 
-1091 LNNLITLG
+1091 
-1099 THTTGNYVATVADA
+1099 
-1113 GEGTITVSGSGSET
+1113 
-1127 AAVTLDIADD
+1127 
-1137 SINSQHYVDG
+1137 INSDSLRVKDNG
-1147 SIDTAHIADDQVT
+1147 IT

-1167 ARGSIIYGNAS
+1167 TRGSIIYGDAS
-1178 GDPAALSIGSDNYVL
+1178 GDPAALAAGSNTYVL
-1193 TSDGTDIAWEAAAS
+1193 TSDGTDIAWAAAA
-1207 GGMSQFILEDDGGDE
+1207 GGGSMSQFILEDDSGDE

-1232 FIGAGITTNWTDTS
+1232 FIGAGITTNWTDVS
-1246 DGSDGDPFDMTFTID
+1246 PGSDGDPFDLTFTID

-1276 LGEDNETKID
+1276 LGEDDETKID
-1286 FEDANQINFYTD
+1286 FETADEIHFY
-1298 NTKRMTLESSGA
+1298 A
-1310 LTLTKA
+1310 
-1316 VYHPLAN
+1316 AN
-1323 AEEEPENDATLDFD
+1323 AEQVYVADGVFGPQTDSDVDLGTTGVRWKDAYVDSLTTTDKITIGGSINQAPNTATDGGAIDINCALS
-1337 LRKANYFDVELNAN
+1337 NYHEILLNAN
-1351 ITDIDFKYGAI
+1351 ASSIVFTNATA
-1362 GQRFMIRFEQDAST
+1362 GQRIIVRFKQHSSHVDLDSNDGFDT
-1376 GPYTIAWNA
+1376 
-1385 VTMDFDGGGSA
+1385 VTVNGSSA
-1396 VAVTISWPGGTAP
+1396 TVTWPGGTIP
-1409 TMTATDDKADT
+1409 TLTESNNAIDV
-1420 YGFVVRAEGHMDGFV
+1420 YGFLFQNTVTNVHAFI
-1435 IGQNMPVNDN
+1435 IGQNLS

>member
-1 MALVIA
+1 VALVIA
-7 DRVKETTTTTGTG
+7 DRVKETTTTTSTS
-20 TINLAGAASGFQ
+20 NLELAGAASGFQ
-32 SFVSGVGTTN
+32 SFVSGIGTTN
-42 TTYYAITDANGAWE
+42 TTYYGLIDANGAWE

-83 LSLSTGTHTVF
+83 LSLSSGTHTVF
-94 GTYPADAAVHLDAG
+94 STYPSDRAVYMASAVSSLTENGVLLGVGSDADAAI
-108 VNLTYGGVVI
+108 T
-118 ASGSAADG
+118 
-126 AVQSTTALTNGQ
+126 
-138 LLIGRTGNTP
+138 
-148 STATLTGGTGV
+148 STAALGDGQIVIGATSGAPAPATITGGTGV
-159 DVTSASGSIT
+159 DITNGTNSIE
-169 VYLDLSEL
+169 VYLDLNEL
-177 TTSTSDADGDYFV
+177 TTSTSDGDGDFFV
-190 VVDTDDNSK
+190 VVDTSGNSK
-199 KLTKAN
+199 KLTKTN

-219 GGTGAT
+219 GGTGTT
-225 SFTDGGVLLGSGT
+225 SLTDGGVLLGSGT
-238 SAITAMAVLADGEII
+238 SAITAMAVLENGEII

-264 AAFSASDGSLKVEY
+264 AAFSASDGTLKVEY

-292 VGAGTSAITALD
+292 VGAGTGAITALD

-316 SGAPAAGTLTAGE
+316 SGAPTAGTLTAGE

-384 VLPVANGGTGGLA
+384 VLPVANGGSGGLA

-409 AAAAGLTAGE
+409 ATAAELTAGE
-419 GIDIST
+419 GIDVTS
-425 GAGSIT
+425 ASGSIT
-431 IDCEVA
+431 IDCELA

-491 LIGSGGTGA
+491 LIGSGGTGT

-538 DNFAVSSGA
+538 DNFAVSSGS

-638 LVTGSSAGNILVCG
+638 LVTGSSAGNVIVCADG
-652 EGQTLSENDYIKVDS
+652 ETLSENDYIKVDS
-667 GGGAVGRSYG
+667 GGGAVGRSYS

-697 GSSNLTTVGVIGS
+697 GSTNLTTVGTINS

-717 IDSSYISTSFA
+717 IDSSYISTSFI
-728 NSKQDTLTFGQSSGN
+728 NSKQDTLTFGHSSGN

-765 ARSYSELKGDMSMGN
+765 SRTFAELKGDMSMGN
-780 VENIAVSTYAGSTNM
+780 VENIAISTYTGNTSM
-795 TTMGTITTGTW
+795 VTMGTITTGTW
-806 SATTIAINKGGTG
+806 SATTIAANKGGTG

-846 IDVTNGDGTIEV
+846 IDVTNGDGTIEI

-900 TLPLGNGGTGVTSLD
+900 TLPVGNGGTGVTSLD

-947 NLDNI
+947 DLDNI

-958 TDQVTGTLPI
+958 TDQVTGTLP
-968 ANGGTG
+968 
-974 ATALDDITS
+974 
-983 ANNLLTVGAG
+983 
-993 ADTIIGGDVTLTVN
+993 
-1007 EANIDHDAL
+1007 
-1016 TNFVANEHVDHSS
+1016 VAN
-1029 VSITT
+1029 
-1034 GDGLTGGGDITSTRT
+1034 
-1049 LSVDLKSNGGLVIES
+1049 
-1064 EKVAVDLAASSIT
+1064 
-1077 GTLAVGDGG
+1077 GG

-1127 AAVTLDIADD
+1127 AAVTLDIADN
-1137 SINSQHYVDG
+1137 SIDSQHYVDGSIDTAHIGDLQVTTAKIAADAVTGAKIADDAVDSEHYVDGSIDTAHIGDDQVTYAKMQHTTTDNRVLGAASAGAIGEVQVATDMIADDAVTYAKMQHTGTANRVLGAASAGAIGEVQVATAMIANDAVDGTKIADDAIDSEHYADGSIDTAHIGDLQVTTGKIAADAITGAKIADDAVDSEHYTDG

-1178 GDPAALSIGSDNYVL
+1178 GNPAALSIGSNTYVL
-1193 TSDGTDIAWEAAAS
+1193 TSDGTDISWAS
-1207 GGMSQFILEDDGGDE
+1207 ASSGSARSVSGDTDNGVVTWKTSDNTFVVESNLLFDGDKITITGGVKTNIESATDGSTVTFNLDDANTHTVTLGGNRE
-1222 VSISNNEEVK
+1222 LAISNEDAGQK
-1232 FIGAGITTNWTDTS
+1232 FIINLVQ
-1246 DGSDGDPFDMTFTID
+1246 DGTGSRTVTWFSTIKW
-1261 AAQTLITSI
+1261 A
-1270 FATDLK
+1270 
-1276 LGEDNETKID
+1276 
-1286 FEDANQINFYTD
+1286 
-1298 NTKRMTLESSGA
+1298 
-1310 LTLTKA
+1310 
-1316 VYHPLAN
+1316 
-1323 AEEEPENDATLDFD
+1323 
-1337 LRKANYFDVELNAN
+1337 
-1351 ITDIDFKYGAI
+1351 
-1362 GQRFMIRFEQDAST
+1362 
-1376 GPYTIAWNA
+1376 
-1385 VTMDFDGGGSA
+1385 GGSA
-1396 VAVTISWPGGTAP
+1396 PTLTTTAG
-1409 TMTATDDKADT
+1409 KADSF
-1420 YGFVVRAEGHMDGFV
+1420 GFLCTGSDAYYGFV
-1435 IGQNMPVNDN
+1435 IGQNI

>member
-20 TINLAGAASGFQ
+20 TVNLAGAASGFQ

-42 TTYYAITDANGAWE
+42 TTYYGLIDANGAWE

-83 LSLSTGTHTVF
+83 LSLSSGTHTVF
-94 GTYPADAAVHLDAG
+94 STYPSDRAVYMASAVTSLNENGVVIGVGSDADAAI
-108 VNLTYGGVVI
+108 T
-118 ASGSAADG
+118 
-126 AVQSTTALTNGQ
+126 
-138 LLIGRTGNTP
+138 
-148 STATLTGGTGV
+148 STAALGDGQIVIGATSGAPIPATITGGTGV
-159 DVTSASGSIT
+159 DITNGTNSIT
-169 VYLDLSEL
+169 VYLDLNEL
-177 TTSTSDADGDYFV
+177 TTSTSDGDGDYFV
-190 VVDTDDNSK
+190 VVDTSGNSK

-225 SFTDGGVLLGSGT
+225 SLTDGGVLLGSGT

-264 AAFSASDGSLKVEY
+264 DAFSASDGTLKVAH

-292 VGAGTSAITALD
+292 VGAGTSAITALA

-316 SGAPAAGTLTAGE
+316 SGAPAAATLTAGE

-349 SNKGIASFHTDNFSV
+349 SNKGIASFNSDNFSV

-384 VLPVANGGTGGLA
+384 VLPVANGGSGGLA

-409 AAAAGLTAGE
+409 ATAAGLTAGE

-431 IDCEVA
+431 IDCELA

-458 VTIKAESIDLT
+458 VTIKAASIDLT
-469 ADVTGVLPTANGGV
+469 AD
-483 GALSNGQL
+483 
-491 LIGSGGTGA
+491 
-500 AGTLTAGE
+500 
-508 GIDVTNA
+508 
-515 AGSITIDGEDATTSN
+515 
-530 KGIASFSS
+530 
-538 DNFAVSSGA
+538 
-547 VTIKDAGVD
+547 
-556 LTAEVTGVLPTANG
+556 VTGVLPTANG

-590 ATLTAGEGIDIT
+590 ATLTAGEGIDVTNGAGSIT
-602 TGAGSIEILGEN
+602 ILGEDATTSNKGIASFSSDNFAVSSGAVTIKDGGVDLTAEVTGVLPAANGGTGSLSNGQLLIGDGSGAPTAATLTAGEGIDITNGSGSIEILGEN

-638 LVTGSSAGNILVCG
+638 LVTGSSSGNVLVCG
-652 EGQTLSENDYIKVDS
+652 DGESLSENDYIRVDS
-667 GGGAVGRSYG
+667 GGGAVGRAYG
-677 DTKTDLSLNN
+677 DVKTDLSLNN
-687 VENTALSTWA
+687 VENQALSTWS
-697 GSSNLTTVGVIGS
+697 GTSNLTTVGVISS

-728 NSKQDTLTFGQSSGN
+728 NSKQDSLTFGHSSGN

-780 VENIAVSTYAGSTNM
+780 VENIAISTYAGSTNM
-795 TTMGTITTGTW
+795 VTMGTVTTGTW
-806 SATTIAINKGGTG
+806 SATTIAANKGGTG
-819 QTSYSNGEILVGG
+819 QTSYASGEILIGG
-832 DSGLAKTTITAGEG
+832 SSGLAKTTITAGEG
-846 IDVTNGDGTIEV
+846 IDITNGDGTITV
-858 SGEDATSSNKG
+858 AGEDATSSNKG

-900 TLPLGNGGTGVTSLD
+900 TLPLGNGGTGATSLD

-925 VGAGAATIINGDVTL
+925 VGAGADTIIGGDVTL

-947 NLDNI
+947 DLDNI
-952 GGVLGL
+952 GGSLGL

-1016 TNFVANEHVDHSS
+1016 TNFVGNEHVNHTS
-1029 VSITT
+1029 VTLT
-1034 GDGLTGGGDITSTRT
+1034 AGDGLTGGGDISANRT
-1049 LSVDLKSNGGLVIES
+1049 FAVSVDDSTIE
-1064 EKVAVDLAASSIT
+1064 
-1077 GTLAVGDGG
+1077 
-1086 TGATT
+1086 
-1091 LNNLITLG
+1091 
-1099 THTTGNYVATVADA
+1099 
-1113 GEGTITVSGSGSET
+1113 
-1127 AAVTLDIADD
+1127 
-1137 SINSQHYVDG
+1137 INSDSLRVKDNG
-1147 SIDTAHIADDQVT
+1147 IT

-1167 ARGSIIYGNAS
+1167 TRGSIIYGDAS
-1178 GDPAALSIGSDNYVL
+1178 GDPAALAAGSNTYVL
-1193 TSDGTDIAWEAAAS
+1193 TSDGTDIAWAAAA
-1207 GGMSQFILEDDGGDE
+1207 GGGSMSQFILEDDSGDE

-1232 FIGAGITTNWTDTS
+1232 FIGAGITTNWTDVS
-1246 DGSDGDPFDMTFTID
+1246 PGSDGDPFDLTFTID

-1276 LGEDNETKID
+1276 LGEDDETKID
-1286 FEDANQINFYTD
+1286 FETADEIHFY
-1298 NTKRMTLESSGA
+1298 A
-1310 LTLTKA
+1310 
-1316 VYHPLAN
+1316 AN
-1323 AEEEPENDATLDFD
+1323 AEQVYVADGVFGPQTDSDVDLGTTGVRWKDAYVDSLTTTDKITIGGSINQAPNTATDGGAIDINCALS
-1337 LRKANYFDVELNAN
+1337 NYHEILLNAN
-1351 ITDIDFKYGAI
+1351 ASSIVFTNATA
-1362 GQRFMIRFEQDAST
+1362 GQRIIVRFKQHSSHVDLDSNDGFDT
-1376 GPYTIAWNA
+1376 
-1385 VTMDFDGGGSA
+1385 VTVNGSSA
-1396 VAVTISWPGGTAP
+1396 TVTWPGGTIP
-1409 TMTATDDKADT
+1409 TLTESNNAIDV
-1420 YGFVVRAEGHMDGFV
+1420 YGFLFQNTVTNVHAFI
-1435 IGQNMPVNDN
+1435 IGQNLS

>member
-7 DRVKETTTTTGTG
+7 DRVKETTTTTGTS
-20 TINLAGAASGFQ
+20 NLELAGAASGFQ
-32 SFVSGVGTTN
+32 SFVSGIGTTN
-42 TTYYAITDANGAWE
+42 TTYYGLIDANGAWE

-83 LSLSTGTHTVF
+83 LSLSSGTHTVF
-94 GTYPADAAVHLDAG
+94 STYPSDRAVYMASAVSSLTENGVLLGVGSDADAAI
-108 VNLTYGGVVI
+108 T
-118 ASGSAADG
+118 
-126 AVQSTTALTNGQ
+126 
-138 LLIGRTGNTP
+138 
-148 STATLTGGTGV
+148 STAALGDGQIVIGATSGAPAPATITGGTGV
-159 DVTSASGSIT
+159 DITNGTNSIT
-169 VYLDLSEL
+169 VYLDLNEL
-177 TTSTSDADGDYFV
+177 TTSTSDGDGDYFV
-190 VVDTDDNSK
+190 VVDTSGNSK
-199 KLTKAN
+199 KLTKTN

-225 SFTDGGVLLGSGT
+225 SLTDGGVLLGSGT
-238 SAITAMAVLADGEII
+238 GAITAMAVLANGEII

-264 AAFSASDGSLKVEY
+264 AAFSASDGTLKVEY

-292 VGAGTSAITALD
+292 VGAGTGAITALD

-316 SGAPAAGTLTAGE
+316 SGAPAAATLTAGE

-384 VLPVANGGTGGLA
+384 VLPVANGGSGGLA

-409 AAAAGLTAGE
+409 ATAAELTAGE
-419 GIDIST
+419 GIDVTS
-425 GAGSIT
+425 ASGSIT

-437 TTSNLGVASFDTNH
+437 TTSNLGVASFDTDH
-451 FTVSSGA
+451 FTVSTGA
-458 VTIKAESIDLT
+458 VTIKAASIDLT
-469 ADVTGVLPTANGGV
+469 AD
-483 GALSNGQL
+483 
-491 LIGSGGTGA
+491 
-500 AGTLTAGE
+500 
-508 GIDVTNA
+508 
-515 AGSITIDGEDATTSN
+515 
-530 KGIASFSS
+530 
-538 DNFAVSSGA
+538 
-547 VTIKDAGVD
+547 
-556 LTAEVTGVLPTANG
+556 VTGVLPTANG

-590 ATLTAGEGIDIT
+590 ATLTAGEGIDVTNGAGSIT
-602 TGAGSIEILGEN
+602 ILAEDATTSNKGIASFSSDNFAVSSGAVTIKDGGVDLTAEVTGVLPAANGGTGSLSNGQLLIGDGSGAPTAATLTAGEGIDITNGSGSIEILGEN

-638 LVTGSSAGNILVCG
+638 LVTGSSSGNVIVCG
-652 EGQTLSENDYIKVDS
+652 DGGDLSENDFIKVDS

-677 DTKTDLSLNN
+677 DTKVDLSLNN

-697 GSSNLTTVGVIGS
+697 GSSNLTTVGTINS

-717 IDSSYISTSFA
+717 IDSSYISTSFI
-728 NSKQDTLTFGQSSGN
+728 NSKQDTLTFGHSSGN

-751 AENKVLVGGASNVK
+751 AENKVLLGGASNVK
-765 ARSYSELKGDMSMGN
+765 GRTFAELKGDMSMGN
-780 VENIAVSTYAGSTNM
+780 VENIAISTYAGSTNM
-795 TTMGTITTGTW
+795 VTMGTVTTGTW
-806 SATTIAINKGGTG
+806 SATTIAANKGGTG

-846 IDVTNGDGTIEV
+846 IDVTNGDGTIEI

-900 TLPLGNGGTGVTSLD
+900 TLPVGNGGTGVTSLD

-947 NLDNI
+947 DLDNI

-958 TDQVTGTLPI
+958 TDQVTGTLPV

-993 ADTIIGGDVTLTVN
+993 ADTVIGGDVTLTVN

-1016 TNFVANEHVDHSS
+1016 TNFVTNEHVNHTS
-1029 VSITT
+1029 VTLT
-1034 GDGLTGGGDITSTRT
+1034 AGDGLTGGGDISANRT
-1049 LSVDLKSNGGLVIES
+1049 FAVSVDDSTIE
-1064 EKVAVDLAASSIT
+1064 
-1077 GTLAVGDGG
+1077 
-1086 TGATT
+1086 
-1091 LNNLITLG
+1091 
-1099 THTTGNYVATVADA
+1099 
-1113 GEGTITVSGSGSET
+1113 
-1127 AAVTLDIADD
+1127 
-1137 SINSQHYVDG
+1137 INSDSLRVKDNG
-1147 SIDTAHIADDQVT
+1147 IT

-1167 ARGSIIYGNAS
+1167 TRGSIIYGDAS
-1178 GDPAALSIGSDNYVL
+1178 GDPAALAAGSDTYVL
-1193 TSDGTDIAWEAAAS
+1193 TSDGTDIAWAAAA
-1207 GGMSQFILEDDGGDE
+1207 GGGSMSQFILEDDSGDE

-1232 FIGAGITTNWTDTS
+1232 FIGAGITTNWTDVS
-1246 DGSDGDPFDMTFTID
+1246 PGSDGDPFDLTFTID

-1286 FEDANQINFYTD
+1286 FEDVNQINFYTD

-1323 AEEEPENDATLDFD
+1323 AEEEPENDVTLDFD
-1337 LRKANYFDVELNAN
+1337 LRKANYFDVELNSN

-1362 GQRFMIRFEQDAST
+1362 GQRFMIRFDQDASS
-1376 GPYTIAWNA
+1376 GPYTIAWDA

>member
-7 DRVKETTTTTGTG
+7 DRVKETTTTTGTS
-20 TINLAGAASGFQ
+20 NLELAGAASGFQ
-32 SFVSGVGTTN
+32 SFVSGIGTTN
-42 TTYYAITDANGAWE
+42 TTYYGLIDANGAWE

-83 LSLSTGTHTVF
+83 LSLSSGTHTVF
-94 GTYPADAAVHLDAG
+94 STYPSDRAVYMASAVSSLTENGVLLGVGSDADAAI
-108 VNLTYGGVVI
+108 T
-118 ASGSAADG
+118 
-126 AVQSTTALTNGQ
+126 
-138 LLIGRTGNTP
+138 
-148 STATLTGGTGV
+148 STAALGDGQIVIGATSGAPAPATITGGTGV
-159 DVTSASGSIT
+159 DITNGTNSIT
-169 VYLDLSEL
+169 VYLDLNEL
-177 TTSTSDADGDYFV
+177 TTSTSDGDGDYFV
-190 VVDTDDNSK
+190 VVDTSGNSK
-199 KLTKAN
+199 KLTKTN

-225 SFTDGGVLLGSGT
+225 SLTDGGVLLGSGT
-238 SAITAMAVLADGEII
+238 GAITAMAVLANGEII

-264 AAFSASDGSLKVEY
+264 AAFSASDGTLKVEY

-292 VGAGTSAITALD
+292 VGAGTGAITALD

-316 SGAPAAGTLTAGE
+316 SGAPAAATLTAGE

-384 VLPVANGGTGGLA
+384 VLPVANGGSGGLA

-409 AAAAGLTAGE
+409 ATAAELTAGE
-419 GIDIST
+419 GIDVTS
-425 GAGSIT
+425 ASGSIT

-437 TTSNLGVASFDTNH
+437 TTSNLGVASFDTDH
-451 FTVSSGA
+451 FTVSTGA
-458 VTIKAESIDLT
+458 VTIKAASIDLT
-469 ADVTGVLPTANGGV
+469 AD
-483 GALSNGQL
+483 
-491 LIGSGGTGA
+491 
-500 AGTLTAGE
+500 
-508 GIDVTNA
+508 
-515 AGSITIDGEDATTSN
+515 
-530 KGIASFSS
+530 
-538 DNFAVSSGA
+538 
-547 VTIKDAGVD
+547 
-556 LTAEVTGVLPTANG
+556 VTGVLPTANG

-590 ATLTAGEGIDIT
+590 ATLTAGEGIDVTNGAGSIT
-602 TGAGSIEILGEN
+602 ILAEDATTSNKGIASFSSDNFAVSSGAVTIKDGGVDLTAEVTGVLPAANGGTGSLSNGQLLIGDGSGAPTAATLTAGEGIDITNGSGSIEILGEN

-638 LVTGSSAGNILVCG
+638 LVTGSSSGNVIVCG
-652 EGQTLSENDYIKVDS
+652 DGGDLSENDFIKVDS

-677 DTKTDLSLNN
+677 DTKVDLSLNN

-697 GSSNLTTVGVIGS
+697 GSSNLTTVGTINS

-717 IDSSYISTSFA
+717 IDSSYISTSFI
-728 NSKQDTLTFGQSSGN
+728 NSKQDTLTFGHSSGN

-751 AENKVLVGGASNVK
+751 AENKVLLGGASNVK
-765 ARSYSELKGDMSMGN
+765 GRTFAELKGDMSMGN
-780 VENIAVSTYAGSTNM
+780 VENIAISTYAGSTNM
-795 TTMGTITTGTW
+795 VTMGTVTTGTW
-806 SATTIAINKGGTG
+806 SATTIAANKGGTG

-846 IDVTNGDGTIEV
+846 IDVTNGDGTIEI

-892 DLTAEVTG
+892 DLTAELTG
-900 TLPLGNGGTGVTSLD
+900 TLPVGNGGTGVTSLD

-947 NLDNI
+947 DLDNI

-958 TDQVTGTLPI
+958 TDQVTGTLPV

-993 ADTIIGGDVTLTVN
+993 ADTVIGGDVTLTVN

-1016 TNFVANEHVDHSS
+1016 TNFVTNEHVNHTS
-1029 VSITT
+1029 VTLT
-1034 GDGLTGGGDITSTRT
+1034 AGDGLTGGGDISANRT
-1049 LSVDLKSNGGLVIES
+1049 FAVSVDDSTIE
-1064 EKVAVDLAASSIT
+1064 
-1077 GTLAVGDGG
+1077 
-1086 TGATT
+1086 
-1091 LNNLITLG
+1091 
-1099 THTTGNYVATVADA
+1099 
-1113 GEGTITVSGSGSET
+1113 
-1127 AAVTLDIADD
+1127 
-1137 SINSQHYVDG
+1137 INSDSLRVKDNG
-1147 SIDTAHIADDQVT
+1147 IT

-1167 ARGSIIYGNAS
+1167 TRGSIIYGDAS
-1178 GDPAALSIGSDNYVL
+1178 GDPAALAAGSDTYVL
-1193 TSDGTDIAWEAAAS
+1193 TSDGTDIAWAAAA
-1207 GGMSQFILEDDGGDE
+1207 GGGSMSQFILEDDSGDE

-1232 FIGAGITTNWTDTS
+1232 FIGAGITTNWTDVS
-1246 DGSDGDPFDMTFTID
+1246 PGSDGDPFDLTFTID

-1286 FEDANQINFYTD
+1286 FEDVNQINFYTD

-1323 AEEEPENDATLDFD
+1323 AEEEPENDVTLDFD
-1337 LRKANYFDVELNAN
+1337 LRKANYFDVELNSN

-1362 GQRFMIRFEQDAST
+1362 GQRFMIRFEQDASS
-1376 GPYTIAWNA
+1376 GPYTIAWDA

>member
-118 ASGSAADG
+118 ASGSDADG

-159 DVTSASGSIT
+159 DVTNASGSIT

-225 SFTDGGVLLGSGT
+225 SLTDGGVLLGSGT
-238 SAITAMAVLADGEII
+238 SPITAMAVLADGEII

-316 SGAPAAGTLTAGE
+316 SGAPTAATLTAGE

-384 VLPVANGGTGGLA
+384 VLPVANGGSGGLA
-397 SGSLLIGDGSGA
+397 SGNLLIGDGSGA
-409 AAAAGLTAGE
+409 ATAAELTAGE
-419 GIDIST
+419 GIDVTS
-425 GAGSIT
+425 ASGSIT

-458 VTIKAESIDLT
+458 VTIKAASIDLT

-491 LIGSGGTGA
+491 LIGSGGTGT

-508 GIDVTNA
+508 GIDITNG

-638 LVTGSSAGNILVCG
+638 LVTGSSAGNVIVCADG
-652 EGQTLSENDYIKVDS
+652 ETLSENDYIKVDS

-697 GSSNLTTVGVIGS
+697 GSTNLTTVGTINS

-728 NSKQDTLTFGQSSGN
+728 NSKQDALTFGHSSGN

-751 AENKVLVGGASNVK
+751 AENKVLLGGASNVK
-765 ARSYSELKGDMSMGN
+765 GRTFAELKGDMSMGN

-806 SATTIAINKGGTG
+806 NATTIAPTKGGTG

-832 DSGLAKTTITAGEG
+832 DSGLAKATITAGEG
-846 IDVTNGDGTIEV
+846 IDITNGDGTITID
-858 SGEDATSSNKG
+858 GEDATSSNKG

-900 TLPLGNGGTGVTSLD
+900 TLPLGNGGTGATS
-915 DITSANNLLT
+915 
-925 VGAGAATIINGDVTL
+925 
-940 TVNEGNF
+940 
-947 NLDNI
+947 
-952 GGVLGL
+952 
-958 TDQVTGTLPI
+958 
-968 ANGGTG
+968 
-974 ATALDDITS
+974 LDDITS

-1007 EANIDHDAL
+1007 EGNFDLDNIGGVL
-1016 TNFVANEHVDHSS
+1016 
-1029 VSITT
+1029 
-1034 GDGLTGGGDITSTRT
+1034 GLTDQ
-1049 LSVDLKSNGGLVIES
+1049 V
-1064 EKVAVDLAASSIT
+1064 T
-1077 GTLAVGDGG
+1077 GTLPVANGG

-1113 GEGTITVSGSGSET
+1113 GDGTITVSGSGSEA

-1147 SIDTAHIADDQVT
+1147 SIDTAHIGDLQVTTAKIAADAVTGAKIADDAVDSEHYVDGSIDTAHIGDDQVTYAKMQHTSTDNRVLGAASAGAIGEVQVATDMIADDAVTYAKMQHTGTANRVLGAATAGAIGEVQVATAMIADDAVDGTKIADDAIDSEHYTDGSIDTAHIGDLQVTTGKIAADAITGAKLADDAVDSEHYTDGSIDTAHIADDQVT

-1167 ARGSIIYGNAS
+1167 TRGSIIYGNAS
-1178 GDPAALSIGSDNYVL
+1178 GNPAALSVGSNTYVL
-1193 TSDGTDIAWEAAAS
+1193 TSDGTDISWAS
-1207 GGMSQFILEDDGGDE
+1207 ASSGSARSVSGDTDNGVITWKTSDNTFVVESNLLFDGDKITITGGIKTNIESATDGSTVTFDLDTANTHTVTLAGNRE
-1222 VSISNNEEVK
+1222 LAISNEDAGQK
-1232 FIGAGITTNWTDTS
+1232 FIINLVQ
-1246 DGSDGDPFDMTFTID
+1246 DGSGSKTVTWFSTIKW
-1261 AAQTLITSI
+1261 A
-1270 FATDLK
+1270 
-1276 LGEDNETKID
+1276 
-1286 FEDANQINFYTD
+1286 
-1298 NTKRMTLESSGA
+1298 
-1310 LTLTKA
+1310 
-1316 VYHPLAN
+1316 
-1323 AEEEPENDATLDFD
+1323 
-1337 LRKANYFDVELNAN
+1337 
-1351 ITDIDFKYGAI
+1351 
-1362 GQRFMIRFEQDAST
+1362 
-1376 GPYTIAWNA
+1376 
-1385 VTMDFDGGGSA
+1385 GGSA
-1396 VAVTISWPGGTAP
+1396 PTLTTTAN
-1409 TMTATDDKADT
+1409 KADSF
-1420 YGFVVRAEGHMDGFV
+1420 GFLCTGTDAYYGFV
-1435 IGQNMPVNDN
+1435 IGQNI

>member
-7 DRVKETTTTTGTG
+7 DRVKETTTTTGTS
-20 TINLAGAASGFQ
+20 NLELAGAASGFQ
-32 SFVSGVGTTN
+32 SFVSGIGTTN
-42 TTYYAITDANGAWE
+42 TTYYGLIDANGAWE

-83 LSLSTGTHTVF
+83 LSLSSGTHTVF
-94 GTYPADAAVHLDAG
+94 STYPSDRAVYMASAVSSLTENGVLLGVGSDADAAI
-108 VNLTYGGVVI
+108 T
-118 ASGSAADG
+118 
-126 AVQSTTALTNGQ
+126 
-138 LLIGRTGNTP
+138 
-148 STATLTGGTGV
+148 STAALGDGQIVIGATSGAPAPATITGGTGV
-159 DVTSASGSIT
+159 DITNGTNSIT
-169 VYLDLSEL
+169 VYLDLNEL
-177 TTSTSDADGDYFV
+177 TTSTSDGDGDYFV
-190 VVDTDDNSK
+190 VVDTSGNSK
-199 KLTKAN
+199 KLTKTN

-225 SFTDGGVLLGSGT
+225 SLTDGGVLLGSGT
-238 SAITAMAVLADGEII
+238 GAITAMAVLANGEII

-264 AAFSASDGSLKVEY
+264 AAFSASDGTLKVEY

-292 VGAGTSAITALD
+292 VGAGTGAITALD

-316 SGAPAAGTLTAGE
+316 SGAPAAATLTAGE

-384 VLPVANGGTGGLA
+384 VLPVANGGSGGLA

-409 AAAAGLTAGE
+409 ATAAELTAGE
-419 GIDIST
+419 GIDVTS
-425 GAGSIT
+425 ASGSIT

-437 TTSNLGVASFDTNH
+437 TTSNLGVASFDTDH
-451 FTVSSGA
+451 FTVSTGA
-458 VTIKAESIDLT
+458 VTIKAASIDLT
-469 ADVTGVLPTANGGV
+469 AD
-483 GALSNGQL
+483 
-491 LIGSGGTGA
+491 
-500 AGTLTAGE
+500 
-508 GIDVTNA
+508 
-515 AGSITIDGEDATTSN
+515 
-530 KGIASFSS
+530 
-538 DNFAVSSGA
+538 
-547 VTIKDAGVD
+547 
-556 LTAEVTGVLPTANG
+556 VTGVLPTANG

-590 ATLTAGEGIDIT
+590 ATLTAGEGIDVTNGAGSIT
-602 TGAGSIEILGEN
+602 ILAEDATTSNKGIASFSSDNFAVSSGAVTIKDGGVDLTAEVTGVLPAANGGTGSLSNGQLLIGDGSGAPTAATLTAGEGIDITNGSGSIEILGEN

-638 LVTGSSAGNILVCG
+638 LVTGSSSGNVIVCG
-652 EGQTLSENDYIKVDS
+652 DGGDLSENDFIKVDS

-677 DTKTDLSLNN
+677 DTKVDLSLNN

-697 GSSNLTTVGVIGS
+697 GSSNLTTVGTINS

-717 IDSSYISTSFA
+717 IDSSYISTSFI
-728 NSKQDTLTFGQSSGN
+728 NSKQDTLTFGHSSGN

-751 AENKVLVGGASNVK
+751 AENKVLLGGASNVK
-765 ARSYSELKGDMSMGN
+765 GRTFAELKGDMSMGN
-780 VENIAVSTYAGSTNM
+780 VENIAISTYAGSTNM
-795 TTMGTITTGTW
+795 VTMGTVTTGTW
-806 SATTIAINKGGTG
+806 SATTIAANKGGTG

-846 IDVTNGDGTIEV
+846 IDVTNGDGTIEI

-900 TLPLGNGGTGVTSLD
+900 TLPVGNGGTGVTSLD

-947 NLDNI
+947 DLDNI

-958 TDQVTGTLPI
+958 TDQVTGTLPV

-974 ATALDDITS
+974 ATSLDDITS

-993 ADTIIGGDVTLTVN
+993 ADTVIGGDVTLTVN

-1016 TNFVANEHVDHSS
+1016 TNFVTNEHVNHTS
-1029 VSITT
+1029 VTLT
-1034 GDGLTGGGDITSTRT
+1034 AGDGLTGGGDISANRT
-1049 LSVDLKSNGGLVIES
+1049 FAVSVDDSTIE
-1064 EKVAVDLAASSIT
+1064 
-1077 GTLAVGDGG
+1077 
-1086 TGATT
+1086 
-1091 LNNLITLG
+1091 
-1099 THTTGNYVATVADA
+1099 
-1113 GEGTITVSGSGSET
+1113 
-1127 AAVTLDIADD
+1127 
-1137 SINSQHYVDG
+1137 INSDSLRVKDNG
-1147 SIDTAHIADDQVT
+1147 IT

-1167 ARGSIIYGNAS
+1167 TRGSIIYGDAS
-1178 GDPAALSIGSDNYVL
+1178 GDPAALAAGSDTYVL
-1193 TSDGTDIAWEAAAS
+1193 TSDGTDIAWAAAA
-1207 GGMSQFILEDDGGDE
+1207 GGGSMSQFILEDDSGDE

-1232 FIGAGITTNWTDTS
+1232 FIGAGITTNWTDVS
-1246 DGSDGDPFDMTFTID
+1246 PGSDGDPFDLTFTID

-1286 FEDANQINFYTD
+1286 FEDVNQINFYTD

-1323 AEEEPENDATLDFD
+1323 AEEEPENDVTLDFD
-1337 LRKANYFDVELNAN
+1337 LRKANYFDVELNSN

-1362 GQRFMIRFEQDAST
+1362 GQRFMIRFEQDASS
-1376 GPYTIAWNA
+1376 GPYTIAWDA

>member
-7 DRVKETTTTTGTG
+7 DRVKETTTTTGTS
-20 TINLAGAASGFQ
+20 NLELAGAASGFQ
-32 SFVSGVGTTN
+32 SFVSGIGTTN
-42 TTYYAITDANGAWE
+42 TTYYGLIDANGAWE

-83 LSLSTGTHTVF
+83 LSLSSGTHTVF
-94 GTYPADAAVHLDAG
+94 STYPSDRAVYMASAVSSLTENGVLLGVGSDADAAI
-108 VNLTYGGVVI
+108 T
-118 ASGSAADG
+118 
-126 AVQSTTALTNGQ
+126 
-138 LLIGRTGNTP
+138 
-148 STATLTGGTGV
+148 STAALGDGQIVIGATSGAPAPATITGGTGV
-159 DVTSASGSIT
+159 DITNGTNSIT
-169 VYLDLSEL
+169 VYLDLNEL
-177 TTSTSDADGDYFV
+177 TTSTSDGDGDYFV
-190 VVDTDDNSK
+190 VVDTSGNSK
-199 KLTKAN
+199 KLTKTN

-225 SFTDGGVLLGSGT
+225 SLTDGGVLLGSGT
-238 SAITAMAVLADGEII
+238 GAITAMAVLANGEII

-264 AAFSASDGSLKVEY
+264 AAFSASDGTLKVEY

-292 VGAGTSAITALD
+292 VGAGTGAITALD

-316 SGAPAAGTLTAGE
+316 SGAPAAATLTAGE

-384 VLPVANGGTGGLA
+384 VLPVANGGSGGLA
-397 SGSLLIGDGSGA
+397 SGRLLIGDGSGA
-409 AAAAGLTAGE
+409 ATAAELTAGE
-419 GIDIST
+419 GIDVTS
-425 GAGSIT
+425 ASGSIT

-437 TTSNLGVASFDTNH
+437 TTSNLGVASFDTDH
-451 FTVSSGA
+451 FTVSTGA
-458 VTIKAESIDLT
+458 VTIKAASIDLT
-469 ADVTGVLPTANGGV
+469 AD
-483 GALSNGQL
+483 
-491 LIGSGGTGA
+491 
-500 AGTLTAGE
+500 
-508 GIDVTNA
+508 
-515 AGSITIDGEDATTSN
+515 
-530 KGIASFSS
+530 
-538 DNFAVSSGA
+538 
-547 VTIKDAGVD
+547 
-556 LTAEVTGVLPTANG
+556 VTGVLPTANG

-590 ATLTAGEGIDIT
+590 ATLTAGEGIDVTNGAGSIT
-602 TGAGSIEILGEN
+602 ILAEDATTSNKGIASFSSDNFAVSSGAVTIKDGGVDLTAEVTGVLPAANGGTGSLSNGQLLIGDGSGAPTAATLTAGEGIDITNGSGSIEILGEN

-638 LVTGSSAGNILVCG
+638 LVTGSSSGNVIVCG
-652 EGQTLSENDYIKVDS
+652 DGGDLSENDFIKVDS

-677 DTKTDLSLNN
+677 DTKVDLSLNN

-697 GSSNLTTVGVIGS
+697 GSSNLTTVGTINS

-717 IDSSYISTSFA
+717 IDSSYISTSFI
-728 NSKQDTLTFGQSSGN
+728 NSKQDTLTFGHSSGN

-751 AENKVLVGGASNVK
+751 AENKVLLGGASNVK
-765 ARSYSELKGDMSMGN
+765 GRTFAELKGDMSMGN
-780 VENIAVSTYAGSTNM
+780 VENIAISTYAGSTNM
-795 TTMGTITTGTW
+795 VTMGTVTTGTW
-806 SATTIAINKGGTG
+806 SATTIAANKGGTG

-846 IDVTNGDGTIEV
+846 IDVTNGDGTIEI

-900 TLPLGNGGTGVTSLD
+900 TLPVGNGGTGVTSLD

-947 NLDNI
+947 DLDNI

-958 TDQVTGTLPI
+958 TDQVTGTLPV

-993 ADTIIGGDVTLTVN
+993 ADTVIGGDVTLTVN

-1016 TNFVANEHVDHSS
+1016 TNFVTNEHVNHTS
-1029 VSITT
+1029 VTLT
-1034 GDGLTGGGDITSTRT
+1034 AGDGLTGGGDISANRT
-1049 LSVDLKSNGGLVIES
+1049 FAVSVDDSTIE
-1064 EKVAVDLAASSIT
+1064 
-1077 GTLAVGDGG
+1077 
-1086 TGATT
+1086 
-1091 LNNLITLG
+1091 
-1099 THTTGNYVATVADA
+1099 
-1113 GEGTITVSGSGSET
+1113 
-1127 AAVTLDIADD
+1127 
-1137 SINSQHYVDG
+1137 INSDSLRVKDNG
-1147 SIDTAHIADDQVT
+1147 IT

-1167 ARGSIIYGNAS
+1167 TRGSIIYGDAS
-1178 GDPAALSIGSDNYVL
+1178 GDPAALAAGSDTYVL
-1193 TSDGTDIAWEAAAS
+1193 TSDGTDIAWAAAA
-1207 GGMSQFILEDDGGDE
+1207 GGRSMSQFILEDDSGDE

-1232 FIGAGITTNWTDTS
+1232 FIGAGITTNWTDVS
-1246 DGSDGDPFDMTFTID
+1246 PGSDGDPFDLTFTID

-1286 FEDANQINFYTD
+1286 FEDVNQINFYTD

-1323 AEEEPENDATLDFD
+1323 AEEEPENDVTLDFD
-1337 LRKANYFDVELNAN
+1337 LRKANYFDVELNSN

-1362 GQRFMIRFEQDAST
+1362 GQRFMIRFEQDASS
-1376 GPYTIAWNA
+1376 GPYTIAWDA

>member
-7 DRVKETTTTTGTG
+7 DRVKETTTTTGTS
-20 TINLAGAASGFQ
+20 NLELAGAASGFQ
-32 SFVSGVGTTN
+32 SFVSGIGTTN
-42 TTYYAITDANGAWE
+42 TTYYGLIDANGAWE

-83 LSLSTGTHTVF
+83 LSLSSGTHTVF
-94 GTYPADAAVHLDAG
+94 STYPSDRAVYMASAVSSLTENGVLLGVGSDADAAI
-108 VNLTYGGVVI
+108 T
-118 ASGSAADG
+118 
-126 AVQSTTALTNGQ
+126 
-138 LLIGRTGNTP
+138 
-148 STATLTGGTGV
+148 STAALGDGQIVIGATSGAPAPATITGGTGV
-159 DVTSASGSIT
+159 DITNGTNSIT
-169 VYLDLSEL
+169 VYLDLNEL
-177 TTSTSDADGDYFV
+177 TTSTSDGDGDYFV
-190 VVDTDDNSK
+190 VVDTSGNSK
-199 KLTKAN
+199 KLTKTN

-225 SFTDGGVLLGSGT
+225 SLTDGGVLLGSGT
-238 SAITAMAVLADGEII
+238 GAITAMAVLANGEII

-264 AAFSASDGSLKVEY
+264 AAFSASDGTLKVEY

-292 VGAGTSAITALD
+292 VGAGTGAITALD

-316 SGAPAAGTLTAGE
+316 SGAPAAATLTAGE

-384 VLPVANGGTGGLA
+384 VLPVANGGSGGLA

-409 AAAAGLTAGE
+409 ATAAELTAGE
-419 GIDIST
+419 GIDVTS
-425 GAGSIT
+425 ASGSIT

-437 TTSNLGVASFDTNH
+437 TTSNLGVASFDTDH
-451 FTVSSGA
+451 FTVSTGA
-458 VTIKAESIDLT
+458 VTIKAASIDLT
-469 ADVTGVLPTANGGV
+469 AD
-483 GALSNGQL
+483 
-491 LIGSGGTGA
+491 
-500 AGTLTAGE
+500 
-508 GIDVTNA
+508 
-515 AGSITIDGEDATTSN
+515 
-530 KGIASFSS
+530 
-538 DNFAVSSGA
+538 
-547 VTIKDAGVD
+547 
-556 LTAEVTGVLPTANG
+556 VTGVLPTANG

-590 ATLTAGEGIDIT
+590 ATLTAGEGIDVTNGAGSIT
-602 TGAGSIEILGEN
+602 ILAEDATTSNKGIASFSSDNFAVSSGAVTIKDGGVDLTAEVTGVLPAANGGTGSLSNGQLLIGDGSGAPTAATLTAGEGIDITNGSGSIEILGEN
-614 ASTSNKGIASFNS
+614 ESTSNKGIASFNS

-638 LVTGSSAGNILVCG
+638 LVTGSSSGNVIVCG
-652 EGQTLSENDYIKVDS
+652 DGGDLSENDFIKVDS

-677 DTKTDLSLNN
+677 DTKVDLSLNN

-697 GSSNLTTVGVIGS
+697 GSSNLTTVGTINS

-717 IDSSYISTSFA
+717 IDSSYISTSFI
-728 NSKQDTLTFGQSSGN
+728 NSKQDTLTFGHSSGN

-751 AENKVLVGGASNVK
+751 AENKVLLGGASNVK
-765 ARSYSELKGDMSMGN
+765 GRTFAELKGDMSMGN
-780 VENIAVSTYAGSTNM
+780 VENIAISTYAGSTNM
-795 TTMGTITTGTW
+795 VTMGTVTTGTW
-806 SATTIAINKGGTG
+806 SATTIAANKGGTG

-846 IDVTNGDGTIEV
+846 IDVTNGDGTIEI

-900 TLPLGNGGTGVTSLD
+900 TLPVGNGGTGVTSLD

-947 NLDNI
+947 DLDNI

-958 TDQVTGTLPI
+958 TDQVTGTLPV

-993 ADTIIGGDVTLTVN
+993 ADTVIGGDVTLTVN

-1016 TNFVANEHVDHSS
+1016 TNFVTNEHVNHTS
-1029 VSITT
+1029 VTLT
-1034 GDGLTGGGDITSTRT
+1034 AGDGLTGGGDISANRT
-1049 LSVDLKSNGGLVIES
+1049 FAVSVDDSTIE
-1064 EKVAVDLAASSIT
+1064 
-1077 GTLAVGDGG
+1077 
-1086 TGATT
+1086 
-1091 LNNLITLG
+1091 
-1099 THTTGNYVATVADA
+1099 
-1113 GEGTITVSGSGSET
+1113 
-1127 AAVTLDIADD
+1127 
-1137 SINSQHYVDG
+1137 INSDSLRVKDNG
-1147 SIDTAHIADDQVT
+1147 IT

-1167 ARGSIIYGNAS
+1167 TRGSIIYGDAS
-1178 GDPAALSIGSDNYVL
+1178 GDPAALAAGSDTYVL
-1193 TSDGTDIAWEAAAS
+1193 TSDGTDIAWAAAA
-1207 GGMSQFILEDDGGDE
+1207 GGGSMSQFILEDDSGDE

-1232 FIGAGITTNWTDTS
+1232 FIGAGITTNWTDVS
-1246 DGSDGDPFDMTFTID
+1246 PGSDGDPFDLTFTID

-1286 FEDANQINFYTD
+1286 FEDVNQINFYTD

-1323 AEEEPENDATLDFD
+1323 AEEEPENDVTLDFD
-1337 LRKANYFDVELNAN
+1337 LRKANYFDVELNSN

-1362 GQRFMIRFEQDAST
+1362 GQRFMIRFEQDASS
-1376 GPYTIAWNA
+1376 GPYTIAWDA

>member
-83 LSLSTGTHTVF
+83 LSLSSGTHTVF

-118 ASGSAADG
+118 ASGSDADG

-159 DVTSASGSIT
+159 DVTNASGSIT

-225 SFTDGGVLLGSGT
+225 SLTDGGVLLGSGT
-238 SAITAMAVLADGEII
+238 SPITAMAVLADGEII

-292 VGAGTSAITALD
+292 VGAGTGAITALA

-316 SGAPAAGTLTAGE
+316 SGAPAAATLTAGE

-384 VLPVANGGTGGLA
+384 VLPVANGGSGGLA

-409 AAAAGLTAGE
+409 ATAAELTAGE
-419 GIDIST
+419 GIDITS
-425 GAGSIT
+425 ASGSIT
-431 IDCEVA
+431 IDCELA

-458 VTIKAESIDLT
+458 VTIKAASIDLT
-469 ADVTGVLPTANGGV
+469 AD
-483 GALSNGQL
+483 
-491 LIGSGGTGA
+491 
-500 AGTLTAGE
+500 
-508 GIDVTNA
+508 
-515 AGSITIDGEDATTSN
+515 
-530 KGIASFSS
+530 
-538 DNFAVSSGA
+538 
-547 VTIKDAGVD
+547 
-556 LTAEVTGVLPTANG
+556 VTGVLPTANG

-590 ATLTAGEGIDIT
+590 ATLTAGEGIDVTNGAGSIT
-602 TGAGSIEILGEN
+602 IDGEDATTSNKGIASFSSDNFAVSSGAVTIKDGGVDLTAEVTGVLPAANGGTGSLSNGQLLIGDGSGAPTAATLTAGEGIDITNGSGSIEILGED

-638 LVTGSSAGNILVCG
+638 LVTGSSAGNVVVCG
-652 EGQTLSENDYIKVDS
+652 DGETLSENDYLKVDDA
-667 GGGAVGRSYG
+667 GGAVGKSYG
-677 DTKTDLSLNN
+677 DVKVDLSLDN

-697 GSSNLTTVGVIGS
+697 GSTNLTTVGTINS

-728 NSKQDTLTFGQSSGN
+728 NSKQDTLTFGHSSGN

-751 AENKVLVGGASNVK
+751 AENKVLLGGASNVK
-765 ARSYSELKGDMSMGN
+765 GRTFAELKGDMSMGN
-780 VENIAVSTYAGSTNM
+780 VENIAISTYAGSTNM

-806 SATTIAINKGGTG
+806 NATTIAPTKGGTG

-832 DSGLAKTTITAGEG
+832 DSGLAKATITAGEG
-846 IDVTNGDGTIEV
+846 IDITNGDGTITID
-858 SGEDATSSNKG
+858 GEDATSSNKG

-900 TLPLGNGGTGVTSLD
+900 TLPVANGGTGETSLD

-925 VGAGAATIINGDVTL
+925 VTAGADTIIGGDVTL

-947 NLDNI
+947 DLDNI

-958 TDQVTGTLPI
+958 TDQVTGTLP
-968 ANGGTG
+968 
-974 ATALDDITS
+974 
-983 ANNLLTVGAG
+983 
-993 ADTIIGGDVTLTVN
+993 
-1007 EANIDHDAL
+1007 
-1016 TNFVANEHVDHSS
+1016 VAN
-1029 VSITT
+1029 
-1034 GDGLTGGGDITSTRT
+1034 
-1049 LSVDLKSNGGLVIES
+1049 
-1064 EKVAVDLAASSIT
+1064 
-1077 GTLAVGDGG
+1077 GG

-1113 GEGTITVSGSGSET
+1113 GDGTITVSGSGSEA

-1137 SINSQHYVDG
+1137 SINSQHYVDGSIDTAHIGDLQVTTGKIAADAVTGAKIADDAVDSEHYVDGSIDTAHIGDDQVTYAKMQHTSTDNRVLGAASAGAIGEVQVATDMIADDAVTYAKMQHTGTANRVLGAATAGTIGEVQVATAMIADDAVDGTKIADDAIDSEHYTDG

-1167 ARGSIIYGNAS
+1167 ARGSIIYGDAS
-1178 GDPAALSIGSDNYVL
+1178 GNPAALSVGSNTYVL
-1193 TSDGTDIAWEAAAS
+1193 TSDGTDISWAS
-1207 GGMSQFILEDDGGDE
+1207 ASSGSARSVSGDTDNGVITWKTSDNTFVVESNLLFDGDKITITGGVKTNMESATDGSTVTFDLDTANTHTVTLGGNRALA
-1222 VSISNNEEVK
+1222 ISNEDAGQK
-1232 FIGAGITTNWTDTS
+1232 FIINLVQ
-1246 DGSDGDPFDMTFTID
+1246 DGSGSKTVTWFNTIKW
-1261 AAQTLITSI
+1261 A
-1270 FATDLK
+1270 
-1276 LGEDNETKID
+1276 
-1286 FEDANQINFYTD
+1286 
-1298 NTKRMTLESSGA
+1298 
-1310 LTLTKA
+1310 
-1316 VYHPLAN
+1316 
-1323 AEEEPENDATLDFD
+1323 
-1337 LRKANYFDVELNAN
+1337 
-1351 ITDIDFKYGAI
+1351 
-1362 GQRFMIRFEQDAST
+1362 
-1376 GPYTIAWNA
+1376 
-1385 VTMDFDGGGSA
+1385 GGSA
-1396 VAVTISWPGGTAP
+1396 PTLTTTAN
-1409 TMTATDDKADT
+1409 KADSF
-1420 YGFVVRAEGHMDGFV
+1420 GFLCTGTDAYYGFV
-1435 IGQNMPVNDN
+1435 IGQNI

>member
-7 DRVKETTTTTGTG
+7 DRVKETTTTTGTS
-20 TINLAGAASGFQ
+20 NLELAGAASGFQ
-32 SFVSGVGTTN
+32 SFVSGIGTTN
-42 TTYYAITDANGAWE
+42 TTYYGLIDANGAWE

-83 LSLSTGTHTVF
+83 LSLSSGTHTVF
-94 GTYPADAAVHLDAG
+94 STYPSDRAVYMASAVSSLTENGVLLGVGSDADAAI
-108 VNLTYGGVVI
+108 T
-118 ASGSAADG
+118 
-126 AVQSTTALTNGQ
+126 
-138 LLIGRTGNTP
+138 
-148 STATLTGGTGV
+148 STAALGDGQIVIGATSGAPAPATITGGTGV
-159 DVTSASGSIT
+159 DITNGTNSIT
-169 VYLDLSEL
+169 VYLDLNEL
-177 TTSTSDADGDYFV
+177 TTSTSDGDGDYFV
-190 VVDTDDNSK
+190 VVDTSGNSK
-199 KLTKAN
+199 KLTKTN

-225 SFTDGGVLLGSGT
+225 SLTDGGVLLGSGT
-238 SAITAMAVLADGEII
+238 GAITAMAVLANGEII

-264 AAFSASDGSLKVEY
+264 AAFSASDGTLKVEY

-292 VGAGTSAITALD
+292 VGAGTGAITALD

-316 SGAPAAGTLTAGE
+316 SGAPAAATLTAGE

-384 VLPVANGGTGGLA
+384 VLPVANGGSGGLA

-409 AAAAGLTAGE
+409 ATAAELTAGE
-419 GIDIST
+419 GIDVTS
-425 GAGSIT
+425 ASGSIT

-437 TTSNLGVASFDTNH
+437 TTSNLGVASFDTDH
-451 FTVSSGA
+451 FTVSTGA
-458 VTIKAESIDLT
+458 VTIKAASIDLT
-469 ADVTGVLPTANGGV
+469 AD
-483 GALSNGQL
+483 
-491 LIGSGGTGA
+491 
-500 AGTLTAGE
+500 
-508 GIDVTNA
+508 
-515 AGSITIDGEDATTSN
+515 
-530 KGIASFSS
+530 
-538 DNFAVSSGA
+538 
-547 VTIKDAGVD
+547 
-556 LTAEVTGVLPTANG
+556 VTGVLPTANG

-602 TGAGSIEILGEN
+602 NGSGSIEILGEN

-638 LVTGSSAGNILVCG
+638 LVTGSSSGNVIVCG
-652 EGQTLSENDYIKVDS
+652 DGGDLSENDFIKVDS

-677 DTKTDLSLNN
+677 DTKVDLSLNN

-697 GSSNLTTVGVIGS
+697 GSSNLTTVGTINS

-717 IDSSYISTSFA
+717 IDSSYISTSFI
-728 NSKQDTLTFGQSSGN
+728 NSKQDTLTFGHSSGN

-751 AENKVLVGGASNVK
+751 AENKVLLGGASNVK
-765 ARSYSELKGDMSMGN
+765 GRTFAELKGDMSMGN
-780 VENIAVSTYAGSTNM
+780 VENIAISTYAGSTNM
-795 TTMGTITTGTW
+795 VTMGTVTTGTW
-806 SATTIAINKGGTG
+806 SATTIAANKGGTG

-846 IDVTNGDGTIEV
+846 IDVTNGDGTIEI

-900 TLPLGNGGTGVTSLD
+900 TLPVGNGGTGVTSLD

-947 NLDNI
+947 DLDNI

-958 TDQVTGTLPI
+958 TDQVTGTLPV

-993 ADTIIGGDVTLTVN
+993 ADTVIGGDVTLTVN

-1016 TNFVANEHVDHSS
+1016 TNFVTNEHVNHTS
-1029 VSITT
+1029 VTLT
-1034 GDGLTGGGDITSTRT
+1034 AGDGLTGGGDISANRT
-1049 LSVDLKSNGGLVIES
+1049 FAVSVDDSTIE
-1064 EKVAVDLAASSIT
+1064 
-1077 GTLAVGDGG
+1077 
-1086 TGATT
+1086 
-1091 LNNLITLG
+1091 
-1099 THTTGNYVATVADA
+1099 
-1113 GEGTITVSGSGSET
+1113 
-1127 AAVTLDIADD
+1127 
-1137 SINSQHYVDG
+1137 INSDSLRVKDNG
-1147 SIDTAHIADDQVT
+1147 IT

-1167 ARGSIIYGNAS
+1167 TRGSIIYGDAS
-1178 GDPAALSIGSDNYVL
+1178 GDPAALAAGSDTYVL
-1193 TSDGTDIAWEAAAS
+1193 TSDGTDIAWAAAA
-1207 GGMSQFILEDDGGDE
+1207 GGGSMSQFILEDDSGDE

-1232 FIGAGITTNWTDTS
+1232 FIGAGITTNWTDVS
-1246 DGSDGDPFDMTFTID
+1246 PGSDGDPFDLTFTID

-1286 FEDANQINFYTD
+1286 FEDVNQINFYTD

-1323 AEEEPENDATLDFD
+1323 AEEEPENDVTLDFD
-1337 LRKANYFDVELNAN
+1337 LRKANYFDVELNSN

-1362 GQRFMIRFEQDAST
+1362 GQRFMIRFEQDASS
-1376 GPYTIAWNA
+1376 GPYTIAWDA

>member
-7 DRVKETTTTTGTG
+7 DRVKETTTTTGTS
-20 TINLAGAASGFQ
+20 NLELAGAASGFQ
-32 SFVSGVGTTN
+32 SFVSGIGTTN
-42 TTYYAITDANGAWE
+42 TTYYGLIDANGAWE

-83 LSLSTGTHTVF
+83 LSLSSGTHTVF
-94 GTYPADAAVHLDAG
+94 STYPSDRAVYMASAVSSLTENGVLLGVGSDADAAI
-108 VNLTYGGVVI
+108 T
-118 ASGSAADG
+118 
-126 AVQSTTALTNGQ
+126 
-138 LLIGRTGNTP
+138 
-148 STATLTGGTGV
+148 STAALGDGQIVIGATSGAPAPATITGGTGV
-159 DVTSASGSIT
+159 DITNGTNSIT
-169 VYLDLSEL
+169 VYLDLNEL
-177 TTSTSDADGDYFV
+177 TTSTSDGDGDYFV
-190 VVDTDDNSK
+190 VVDTSGNSK
-199 KLTKAN
+199 KLTKTN

-225 SFTDGGVLLGSGT
+225 SLTDGGVLLGSGT
-238 SAITAMAVLADGEII
+238 GAITAMAVLANGEII

-264 AAFSASDGSLKVEY
+264 AAFSASDGTLKVEY

-292 VGAGTSAITALD
+292 VGAGTGAITALD

-316 SGAPAAGTLTAGE
+316 SGAPAAATLTAGE

-384 VLPVANGGTGGLA
+384 VLPVANGGSGGLA

-409 AAAAGLTAGE
+409 ATAAELTAGE
-419 GIDIST
+419 GIDVTS
-425 GAGSIT
+425 ASGSIT

-437 TTSNLGVASFDTNH
+437 TTSNLGVASFDTDH
-451 FTVSSGA
+451 FTVSTGA
-458 VTIKAESIDLT
+458 VTIKAASIDLT
-469 ADVTGVLPTANGGV
+469 AD
-483 GALSNGQL
+483 
-491 LIGSGGTGA
+491 
-500 AGTLTAGE
+500 
-508 GIDVTNA
+508 
-515 AGSITIDGEDATTSN
+515 
-530 KGIASFSS
+530 
-538 DNFAVSSGA
+538 
-547 VTIKDAGVD
+547 
-556 LTAEVTGVLPTANG
+556 VTGVLPTANG

-590 ATLTAGEGIDIT
+590 ATLTAGEGIDVTNGAGSIT
-602 TGAGSIEILGEN
+602 ILAEDATTSNKGIASFSSDNFAVSSGAVTIKDGGVDLTAEVTGVLPAANGGTGSLSNGQLLIGDGSGAPTAATLTAGEGIDITNGSGSIEILGEN

-638 LVTGSSAGNILVCG
+638 LVTGSSSGNVIVCG
-652 EGQTLSENDYIKVDS
+652 DGGDLSENDFIKVDS

-677 DTKTDLSLNN
+677 DTKVDLSLNN

-697 GSSNLTTVGVIGS
+697 GSSNLTTVGTINS

-717 IDSSYISTSFA
+717 IDSSYISTSFI
-728 NSKQDTLTFGQSSGN
+728 NSKQDTLTFGHSSGN

-751 AENKVLVGGASNVK
+751 AENKVLLGGASNVK
-765 ARSYSELKGDMSMGN
+765 GRTFAELKGDMSMGN
-780 VENIAVSTYAGSTNM
+780 VENIAISTYAGSTNM
-795 TTMGTITTGTW
+795 VTMGTVTTGTW
-806 SATTIAINKGGTG
+806 SATTIAANKGGTG

-846 IDVTNGDGTIEV
+846 IDVTNGDGTIEI

-900 TLPLGNGGTGVTSLD
+900 TLPVGNGGTGVTSLD

-947 NLDNI
+947 DLDNI

-958 TDQVTGTLPI
+958 TDQVTGTLPV

-993 ADTIIGGDVTLTVN
+993 ADTVIGGDVTLTVN

-1016 TNFVANEHVDHSS
+1016 TNFVTNEHVNHTS
-1029 VSITT
+1029 VTLT
-1034 GDGLTGGGDITSTRT
+1034 AGDGLTGGGDISANRT
-1049 LSVDLKSNGGLVIES
+1049 FAVSVDDSTIE
-1064 EKVAVDLAASSIT
+1064 
-1077 GTLAVGDGG
+1077 
-1086 TGATT
+1086 
-1091 LNNLITLG
+1091 
-1099 THTTGNYVATVADA
+1099 
-1113 GEGTITVSGSGSET
+1113 
-1127 AAVTLDIADD
+1127 
-1137 SINSQHYVDG
+1137 INSDSLRVKDNG
-1147 SIDTAHIADDQVT
+1147 IT

-1167 ARGSIIYGNAS
+1167 TRGSIIYGDAS
-1178 GDPAALSIGSDNYVL
+1178 GDPAALAAGSDTYVL
-1193 TSDGTDIAWEAAAS
+1193 TSDGTDIAWAAAA
-1207 GGMSQFILEDDGGDE
+1207 GGGSMSQFILEDDSGDE

-1232 FIGAGITTNWTDTS
+1232 FIGAGITTNWTDVS
-1246 DGSDGDPFDMTFTID
+1246 PGSDGDPFDLTFTID

-1286 FEDANQINFYTD
+1286 FEDVNQINFYTD

-1323 AEEEPENDATLDFD
+1323 AEEEPENDVTLDFD
-1337 LRKANYFDVELNAN
+1337 LRKANYFDVELNSN

-1362 GQRFMIRFEQDAST
+1362 GQRFMIRFEQDASS
-1376 GPYTIAWNA
+1376 GPYTIAWDA
-1385 VTMDFDGGGSA
+1385 VTMNFDGGGSA

>member
-7 DRVKETTTTTGTG
+7 DRVKETTTTTGTS
-20 TINLAGAASGFQ
+20 NLELAGAASGFQ
-32 SFVSGVGTTN
+32 SFVSGIGTTN
-42 TTYYAITDANGAWE
+42 TTYYGLIDANGAWE

-83 LSLSTGTHTVF
+83 LSLSSGTHTVF
-94 GTYPADAAVHLDAG
+94 STYPSDRAVYMASAVSSLTENGVLLGVGSDADAAI
-108 VNLTYGGVVI
+108 T
-118 ASGSAADG
+118 
-126 AVQSTTALTNGQ
+126 
-138 LLIGRTGNTP
+138 
-148 STATLTGGTGV
+148 STAALGDGQIVIGATSGAPAPATITGGTGV
-159 DVTSASGSIT
+159 DITNGTNSIT
-169 VYLDLSEL
+169 VYLDLNEL
-177 TTSTSDADGDYFV
+177 TTSTSDGDGDYFV
-190 VVDTDDNSK
+190 VVDTSGNSK
-199 KLTKAN
+199 KLTKTN

-225 SFTDGGVLLGSGT
+225 SLTDGGVLLGSGT
-238 SAITAMAVLADGEII
+238 GAITAMAVLANGEII

-264 AAFSASDGSLKVEY
+264 AAFSASDGTLKVEY

-292 VGAGTSAITALD
+292 VGAGTGAITALD

-316 SGAPAAGTLTAGE
+316 SGAPAAATLTAGE

-384 VLPVANGGTGGLA
+384 VLPVANGGSGGLA

-409 AAAAGLTAGE
+409 ATAAELTAGE
-419 GIDIST
+419 GIDVTS
-425 GAGSIT
+425 ASGSIT

-437 TTSNLGVASFDTNH
+437 TTSNLGVASFDTDH
-451 FTVSSGA
+451 FTVSTGA
-458 VTIKAESIDLT
+458 VTIKAASIDLT
-469 ADVTGVLPTANGGV
+469 AD
-483 GALSNGQL
+483 
-491 LIGSGGTGA
+491 
-500 AGTLTAGE
+500 
-508 GIDVTNA
+508 
-515 AGSITIDGEDATTSN
+515 
-530 KGIASFSS
+530 
-538 DNFAVSSGA
+538 
-547 VTIKDAGVD
+547 
-556 LTAEVTGVLPTANG
+556 VTGVLPTANG

-590 ATLTAGEGIDIT
+590 ATLTAGEGIDVTNGAGSIT
-602 TGAGSIEILGEN
+602 ILAEDATTSNKGIASFSSDNFAVSSGAVTIKDGGVDLTAEVTGVLPAANGGTGSLSNGQLLIGDGSGAPTAATLTAGEGIDITNGSGSIEILGEN

-638 LVTGSSAGNILVCG
+638 LVTGSSSGNVIVCG
-652 EGQTLSENDYIKVDS
+652 DGGDLSENDFIKVDS

-677 DTKTDLSLNN
+677 DTKVDLSLNN

-697 GSSNLTTVGVIGS
+697 GSSNLTTVGTINS

-717 IDSSYISTSFA
+717 IDSSYISTSFI
-728 NSKQDTLTFGQSSGN
+728 NSKQDTLTFGHSSGN

-751 AENKVLVGGASNVK
+751 AENKVLLGGASNVK
-765 ARSYSELKGDMSMGN
+765 GRTFAELKGDMSMGN
-780 VENIAVSTYAGSTNM
+780 VENIAISTYAGSTNM
-795 TTMGTITTGTW
+795 VTMGTVTTGTW
-806 SATTIAINKGGTG
+806 SATTIAANKGGTG

-846 IDVTNGDGTIEV
+846 IDVTNGDGTIEI

-900 TLPLGNGGTGVTSLD
+900 TLPVGNGGTGVTSLD

-947 NLDNI
+947 DLDNI

-958 TDQVTGTLPI
+958 TDQVTGTLPV

-993 ADTIIGGDVTLTVN
+993 ADTVIGGDVTLTVN

-1016 TNFVANEHVDHSS
+1016 TNFVTNEHVNHTS
-1029 VSITT
+1029 VTLT
-1034 GDGLTGGGDITSTRT
+1034 AGDGLTGGGDISANRT
-1049 LSVDLKSNGGLVIES
+1049 FAVSVDDSTIE
-1064 EKVAVDLAASSIT
+1064 
-1077 GTLAVGDGG
+1077 
-1086 TGATT
+1086 
-1091 LNNLITLG
+1091 
-1099 THTTGNYVATVADA
+1099 
-1113 GEGTITVSGSGSET
+1113 
-1127 AAVTLDIADD
+1127 
-1137 SINSQHYVDG
+1137 INSDSLRVKDNG
-1147 SIDTAHIADDQVT
+1147 IT

-1167 ARGSIIYGNAS
+1167 TRGSIIYGDAS
-1178 GDPAALSIGSDNYVL
+1178 GDPAALAAGSDTYVL
-1193 TSDGTDIAWEAAAS
+1193 TSDGTDIAWAAAA
-1207 GGMSQFILEDDGGDE
+1207 GGGSMSQFILEDDSGDE

-1232 FIGAGITTNWTDTS
+1232 FIGAGITTNWTDVS
-1246 DGSDGDPFDMTFTID
+1246 PGSDGDPFDLTFTID

-1286 FEDANQINFYTD
+1286 FEDVNQINFYTD

-1323 AEEEPENDATLDFD
+1323 AEEEPENDVTLDFD
-1337 LRKANYFDVELNAN
+1337 LRKANYFDVELNSN

-1362 GQRFMIRFEQDAST
+1362 GQRFMIRFEQDASS
-1376 GPYTIAWNA
+1376 GPYTIAWDA

>member
-1 MALVIA
+1 VALVIA

-118 ASGSAADG
+118 ASGSDADG

-159 DVTSASGSIT
+159 DVTNASGSIT

-225 SFTDGGVLLGSGT
+225 SLTDGGVLLGSGT
-238 SAITAMAVLADGEII
+238 SPITAMAVLADGEII

-384 VLPVANGGTGGLA
+384 VLPVANGGSGGLA
-397 SGSLLIGDGSGA
+397 SGNLLIGDGSGA
-409 AAAAGLTAGE
+409 ATAAELTAGE
-419 GIDIST
+419 GIDVTS
-425 GAGSIT
+425 ASGSIT

-458 VTIKAESIDLT
+458 VTIKAASIDLT

-491 LIGSGGTGA
+491 LIGSGGTGT

-508 GIDVTNA
+508 GIDITNG

-638 LVTGSSAGNILVCG
+638 LVTGSSAGNVIVCADG
-652 EGQTLSENDYIKVDS
+652 ETLSENDYIKVDS

-697 GSSNLTTVGVIGS
+697 GSTNLTTVGTINS

-728 NSKQDTLTFGQSSGN
+728 NSKQDALTFGHSSGN

-751 AENKVLVGGASNVK
+751 AENKVLLGGASNVK
-765 ARSYSELKGDMSMGN
+765 GRTFAELKGDMSMGN

-806 SATTIAINKGGTG
+806 NATTIAPTKGGTG

-832 DSGLAKTTITAGEG
+832 DSGLAKATITAGEG
-846 IDVTNGDGTIEV
+846 IDITNGDGTITID
-858 SGEDATSSNKG
+858 GEDATSSNKG

-900 TLPLGNGGTGVTSLD
+900 TLPLGNGGTGATS
-915 DITSANNLLT
+915 
-925 VGAGAATIINGDVTL
+925 
-940 TVNEGNF
+940 
-947 NLDNI
+947 
-952 GGVLGL
+952 
-958 TDQVTGTLPI
+958 
-968 ANGGTG
+968 
-974 ATALDDITS
+974 LDDITS

-1007 EANIDHDAL
+1007 EGNFDLDNIGGVL
-1016 TNFVANEHVDHSS
+1016 
-1029 VSITT
+1029 
-1034 GDGLTGGGDITSTRT
+1034 GLTDQ
-1049 LSVDLKSNGGLVIES
+1049 V
-1064 EKVAVDLAASSIT
+1064 T
-1077 GTLAVGDGG
+1077 GTLPVANGG

-1113 GEGTITVSGSGSET
+1113 GDGTITVSGSGSEA

-1147 SIDTAHIADDQVT
+1147 SIDTAHIGDLQVTTAKIAADAVTGAKIADDAVDSEHYVDGSIDTAHIGDDQVTYAKMQHTSTDNRVLGAASAGAIGEVQVATDMIADDAVTYAKMQHTGTANRVLGAATAGAIGEVQVATAMIADDAVDGTKIADDAIDSEHYTDGSIDTAHIGDLQVTTGKIAADAITGAKLADDAVDSEHYTDGSIDTAHIADDQVT

-1167 ARGSIIYGNAS
+1167 TRGSIIYGNAS
-1178 GDPAALSIGSDNYVL
+1178 GNPAALSVGSNTYVL
-1193 TSDGTDIAWEAAAS
+1193 TSDGTDISWAS
-1207 GGMSQFILEDDGGDE
+1207 ASSGSARSVSGDTDNGVITWKTSDNTFVVESNLLFDGDKITITGGIKTNIESATDGSTVTFDLDTANTHTVTLAGNRE
-1222 VSISNNEEVK
+1222 LAISNEDAGQK
-1232 FIGAGITTNWTDTS
+1232 FIINLVQ
-1246 DGSDGDPFDMTFTID
+1246 DGSGSKTVTWFSTIKW
-1261 AAQTLITSI
+1261 A
-1270 FATDLK
+1270 
-1276 LGEDNETKID
+1276 
-1286 FEDANQINFYTD
+1286 
-1298 NTKRMTLESSGA
+1298 
-1310 LTLTKA
+1310 
-1316 VYHPLAN
+1316 
-1323 AEEEPENDATLDFD
+1323 
-1337 LRKANYFDVELNAN
+1337 
-1351 ITDIDFKYGAI
+1351 
-1362 GQRFMIRFEQDAST
+1362 
-1376 GPYTIAWNA
+1376 
-1385 VTMDFDGGGSA
+1385 GGSA
-1396 VAVTISWPGGTAP
+1396 PTLTTTAN
-1409 TMTATDDKADT
+1409 KADSF
-1420 YGFVVRAEGHMDGFV
+1420 GFLCTGTDAYYGFV
-1435 IGQNMPVNDN
+1435 IGQNI

>member
-7 DRVKETTTTTGTG
+7 DRVKETTTTTGTS
-20 TINLAGAASGFQ
+20 NLELAGAASGFQ
-32 SFVSGVGTTN
+32 SFVSGIGTTN
-42 TTYYAITDANGAWE
+42 TTYYGLIDANGAWE

-83 LSLSTGTHTVF
+83 LSLSSGTHTVF
-94 GTYPADAAVHLDAG
+94 STYPSDRAVYMASAVSSLTENGVLLGVGSDADAAI
-108 VNLTYGGVVI
+108 T
-118 ASGSAADG
+118 
-126 AVQSTTALTNGQ
+126 
-138 LLIGRTGNTP
+138 
-148 STATLTGGTGV
+148 STAALGDGQIVIGATSGAPAPATITGGTGV
-159 DVTSASGSIT
+159 DITNGTNSIT
-169 VYLDLSEL
+169 VYLDLNEL
-177 TTSTSDADGDYFV
+177 TTSTSDGDGDYFV
-190 VVDTDDNSK
+190 VVDTSGNSK
-199 KLTKAN
+199 KLTKTN

-225 SFTDGGVLLGSGT
+225 SLTDGGVLLGSGT
-238 SAITAMAVLADGEII
+238 GAITAMAVLANGEII

-264 AAFSASDGSLKVEY
+264 AAFSASDGTLKVEY

-292 VGAGTSAITALD
+292 VGAGTGAITALD

-316 SGAPAAGTLTAGE
+316 SGAPAASTLTAGE

-384 VLPVANGGTGGLA
+384 VLPVANGGSGGLA

-409 AAAAGLTAGE
+409 ATAAELTAGE
-419 GIDIST
+419 GIDVTS
-425 GAGSIT
+425 ASGSIT

-437 TTSNLGVASFDTNH
+437 TTSNLGVASFDTDH
-451 FTVSSGA
+451 FTVSTGA
-458 VTIKAESIDLT
+458 VTIKAASIDLT
-469 ADVTGVLPTANGGV
+469 AD
-483 GALSNGQL
+483 
-491 LIGSGGTGA
+491 
-500 AGTLTAGE
+500 
-508 GIDVTNA
+508 
-515 AGSITIDGEDATTSN
+515 
-530 KGIASFSS
+530 
-538 DNFAVSSGA
+538 
-547 VTIKDAGVD
+547 
-556 LTAEVTGVLPTANG
+556 VTGVLPTANG

-590 ATLTAGEGIDIT
+590 ATLTAGEGIDVTNGAGSIT
-602 TGAGSIEILGEN
+602 ILAEDATTSNKGIASFSSDNFAVSSGAVTIKDGGVDLTAEVTGVLPAANGGTGSLSNGQLLIGDGSGAPTAATLTAGEGIDITNGSGSIEILGEN

-638 LVTGSSAGNILVCG
+638 LVTGSSSGNVIVCG
-652 EGQTLSENDYIKVDS
+652 DGGDLSENDFIKVDS

-677 DTKTDLSLNN
+677 DTKVDLSLNN

-697 GSSNLTTVGVIGS
+697 GSSNLTTVGTINS

-717 IDSSYISTSFA
+717 IDSSYISTSFI
-728 NSKQDTLTFGQSSGN
+728 NSKQDTLTFGHSSGN

-751 AENKVLVGGASNVK
+751 AENKVLLGGASNVK
-765 ARSYSELKGDMSMGN
+765 GRTFAELKGDMSMGN
-780 VENIAVSTYAGSTNM
+780 VENIAISTYAGSTNM
-795 TTMGTITTGTW
+795 VTMGTVTTGTW
-806 SATTIAINKGGTG
+806 SATTIAANKGGTG

-846 IDVTNGDGTIEV
+846 IDVTNGDGTIEI

-900 TLPLGNGGTGVTSLD
+900 TLPVGNGGTGVTSLD

-947 NLDNI
+947 DLDNI

-958 TDQVTGTLPI
+958 TDQVTGTLPV

-993 ADTIIGGDVTLTVN
+993 ADTVIGGDVTLTVN

-1016 TNFVANEHVDHSS
+1016 TNFVTNEHVNHTS
-1029 VSITT
+1029 VTLT
-1034 GDGLTGGGDITSTRT
+1034 AGDGLTGGGDISANRT
-1049 LSVDLKSNGGLVIES
+1049 FAVSVDDSTIE
-1064 EKVAVDLAASSIT
+1064 
-1077 GTLAVGDGG
+1077 
-1086 TGATT
+1086 
-1091 LNNLITLG
+1091 
-1099 THTTGNYVATVADA
+1099 
-1113 GEGTITVSGSGSET
+1113 
-1127 AAVTLDIADD
+1127 
-1137 SINSQHYVDG
+1137 INSDSLRVKDNG
-1147 SIDTAHIADDQVT
+1147 IT

-1167 ARGSIIYGNAS
+1167 TRGSIIYGDAS
-1178 GDPAALSIGSDNYVL
+1178 GDPAALAAGSDTYVL
-1193 TSDGTDIAWEAAAS
+1193 TSDGTDIAWAAAA
-1207 GGMSQFILEDDGGDE
+1207 GGGSMSQFILEDDSGDE

-1232 FIGAGITTNWTDTS
+1232 FIGAGITTNWTDVS
-1246 DGSDGDPFDMTFTID
+1246 PGSDGDPFDLTFTID

-1286 FEDANQINFYTD
+1286 FEDVNQINFYTD

-1323 AEEEPENDATLDFD
+1323 AEEEPENDVTLDFD
-1337 LRKANYFDVELNAN
+1337 LRKANYFDVELNSN

-1362 GQRFMIRFEQDAST
+1362 GQRFMIRFEQDASS
-1376 GPYTIAWNA
+1376 GPYTIAWDA